1 METANANSNRRYA
14 VFLSYR
20 HADNK
25 EQGRQWAT
33 WLHQVLEGY
42 EIPADLI
49 GTKNNKGAT
58 IPASLYPVFRDEEE
72 LPADA
77 DLTRNIQQALER
89 SGLLVVICSPRA
101 AESRFVAEEIRYFKK
116 LGNSDRILAL
126 MIDGEP
132 NVSDD
137 AGKQKS
143 GIPSA
148 AECLPEPLRYGV
160 AAENGTIDWSRRTE
174 PIAADARPGGQPE
187 QGWTTAAAYREALL
201 KNGRMDERE
210 VAQEIREYDERLELA
225 KLKVIAGALG
235 VPLGILTARDKA
247 MQLQKA
253 KQRARALRRWL
264 AAVAI
269 LGLLAVAGGVYAW
282 RQKQTA
288 QVAQSL
294 AENEKSRAQL
304 AQEQAEKEKS
314 RAEEALLK
322 TRAAL
327 SQSDFLA
334 ATRSLEAGRV
344 SDALAQLARSLS
356 FNPRNEASLFRLTTL
371 LTYRNFAAPL
381 LYLKAEGEVQSAQLP
396 PDPDVSET
404 AKSILGK
411 NAPTWDAEKQA
422 PPMHPMFKDDPDSV
436 RLFSLS
442 PDERRLFVFSDYHLA
457 QVWDARTGAAIK
469 PPFKYGER
477 GDSSTTFLS
486 PDGTRAVNVGGA
498 MIRLWDTQSGKPV
511 EVLEETSNGASNQ
524 ADTTAEFSS
533 DSKLLATTQGE
544 SLSLWD
550 AQSGNQ
556 LKGPLAHEG
565 TISLIR
571 FGPDGTRIAATVGSA
586 VHLWETRTGKQ
597 AGAALIHNAQVMAL
611 RFSRDGRLI
620 ATAAHDNSV
629 RIWNAQS
636 GTPVTAALMQASEN
650 SDMLEFA
657 ADGKQLL
664 VASAKAFSVWDVPG
678 GKQLLAPLNQPATI
692 SSARFDERGERVVTA
707 SSDRTARIW
716 NAKTGAATFEP
727 IVHPAE
733 VQWAGFGND
742 GGTLVTLLSD
752 VTGRLWDV
760 RPGAASPTRLKNG
773 NAVRSAQFTKDGQQ
787 IMAVSQEPMGNAW
800 AHVWTAATGK
810 LRENPTSYDFTGEL
824 PELPEFS
831 PDGTRLVTRSEKGAQ
846 LWDVASG
853 RRLGGPLAHDT
864 FVMSAHFSAD
874 GTRVVTASQD
884 KTAKIWNAETGEL
897 IGKPFAHE
905 DKLMW
910 ASFSPDGKRIAT
922 SAEDKR
928 IRIWDAASGALITE
942 WEYVTYIGSGEFSP
956 DGRHLLTWTLDDVT
970 ARIWDVEHGE
980 AVGAPLRHT
989 ANIASARFSPDGS
1002 KIATASEDRTAR
1014 LWDATTGKPLTDP
1027 LEHPAQ
1033 VTSVGFS
1040 PDGRQIVTVCA
1051 DKAIRIWD
1059 VESGKLIADPFQSSD
1074 AQSAQFS
1081 SDGKRLLIVAQQAG
1095 VYVWDLLP
1103 RNKTAPGWLLTLAE
1117 TLAGQHLDDNG
1128 VFQII
1133 KADPSQTRKEIDA
1146 QIEKESDEDWAAWG
1160 RWWLGDRRTRKIS
1173 PFSQITVAEQK

>member
-1 METANANSNRRYA
+1 MATATGNSNRRYA

-49 GTKNNKGAT
+49 GMKNNKGDT

-101 AESRFVAEEIRYFKK
+101 AESRFVAEEIRYFKE

-201 KNGRMDERE
+201 KNGRTDEHE
-210 VAQEIREYDERLELA
+210 VAQKIREYDERLDLA

-264 AAVAI
+264 TVVVI
-269 LGLLAVAGGVYAW
+269 LGLLAVAGGAYAW

-294 AENEKSRAQL
+294 
-304 AQEQAEKEKS
+304 AEKEKS

-327 SQSDFLA
+327 SQSDFLQ

-371 LTYRNFAAPL
+371 LTYRDFAAPL
-381 LYLKAEGEVQSAQLP
+381 QYLKSEGQVQSAQLP
-396 PDPDVSET
+396 PNPEVSES

-422 PPMHPMFKDDPDSV
+422 PPMHPMFKNDPDSV
-436 RLFSLS
+436 RTFNLS
-442 PDERRLFVFSDYHLA
+442 PDEGRLFIFSEYQIA
-457 QVWDARTGAAIK
+457 QAWDAHTGAAIK
-469 PPFKYGER
+469 PPFKYGDR
-477 GDSSTTFLS
+477 GDGTTAFLS
-486 PDGTRAVNVGGA
+486 PDGTRAVNSGGA
-498 MIRLWDTQSGKPV
+498 VARLWDTQSGKPV
-511 EVLEETSNGASNQ
+511 AVLAEPSNETN
-524 ADTTAEFSS
+524 TAEFSS

-550 AQSGNQ
+550 AQSGKL
-556 LKGPLAHEG
+556 LKGPLAQEE
-565 TISLIR
+565 TASLIR
-571 FGPDGTRIAATVGSA
+571 FSPDGTRIAATVRST
-586 VHLWETRTGKQ
+586 VHLWETRTGQ
-597 AGAALIHNAQVMAL
+597 SVGAPLTHNSDVVAL
-611 RFSRDGRLI
+611 RFSPDGRFI
-620 ATAAHDNSV
+620 ATAAGDNSV
-629 RIWNAQS
+629 RIWNAQTGS
-636 GTPVTAALMQASEN
+636 PVTPPLPQSSQN

-657 ADGKQLL
+657 ADGKRLL
-664 VASAKAFSVWDVPG
+664 VASAKAFGIWDVSAA
-678 GKQLLAPLNQPATI
+678 KQLLAPLKQTAPI
-692 SSARFDERGERVVTA
+692 SSARLDERGERVVTA

-716 NAKTGAATFEP
+716 NAKTGATIFEP

-733 VQWAGFGND
+733 VRWAGFGPD
-742 GGTLVTLLSD
+742 GRTLVTLLAD
-752 VTGRLWDV
+752 VTGRVWDV
-760 RPGAASPTRLKNG
+760 RPGAALPTLLKG
-773 NAVRSAQFTKDGQQ
+773 EDAVTAAQFNRDGSEV
-787 IMAVSQEPMGNAW
+787 MAVTQKSTGVTAVQ
-800 AHVWTAATGK
+800 VWTAATGK
-810 LRENPTSYDFTGEL
+810 IRIAPRSYESTD
-824 PELPEFS
+824 PPEFS
-831 PDGTRLVTRSEKGAQ
+831 PDGARLVTRSEKSAQ

-853 RRLGGPLAHDT
+853 RPLGAPLAHDT
-864 FVMSAHFSAD
+864 FVMSARFSAD

-884 KTAKIWNAETGEL
+884 KTAKIWNAETGEP
-897 IGKPFAHE
+897 IGKPFVHE

-910 ASFSPDGKRIAT
+910 ASFSPDAKRIAT
-922 SAEDKR
+922 SAEDKK
-928 IRIWDAASGALITE
+928 IRIWDAASGAMIAE
-942 WEYVTYIGSGEFSP
+942 WEYVTYIASGEFSP
-956 DGRHLLTWTLDDVT
+956 NGRHLLTWTMDDVT
-970 ARIWDVEHGE
+970 GRIWDVEKGE
-980 AVGAPLRHT
+980 AVGAPLLHT
-989 ANIASARFSPDGS
+989 EQVVSARFSPDGS
-1002 KIATASEDRTAR
+1002 RIATASNDRTAR
-1014 LWDATTGKPLTDP
+1014 LWDAVTGKPLTDP
-1027 LEHPAQ
+1027 LPHPAE
-1033 VTSVGFS
+1033 VTFVSFS
-1040 PDGRQIVTVCA
+1040 PDGRQIVTGCL

-1059 VESGKLIADPFQSSD
+1059 VESGKLIADPFQSGD
-1074 AQSAQFS
+1074 THSAQFS
-1081 SDGKRLLIVAQQAG
+1081 SDGKRLLVVAQEAG

-1117 TLAGQHLDDNG
+1117 TLAGQRLDDNG

-1133 KADPSQTRKEIDA
+1133 KSDPAQTRKEIEA
-1146 QIEKESDEDWAAWG
+1146 QIEKESDEEWRAWG
-1160 RWWLGDRRTRKIS
+1160 RWWLGDRGTRTIS

>member
-49 GTKNNKGAT
+49 GTKNNKGDT

-101 AESRFVAEEIRYFKK
+101 AESRFVAEEIRYFKE

-174 PIAADARPGGQPE
+174 PIAADARPGGQPD

-201 KNGRMDERE
+201 KNGKMDEHE
-210 VAQEIREYDERLELA
+210 VAQRIREYDERLELA

-253 KQRARALRRWL
+253 KQRARSLRRWL
-264 AAVAI
+264 TVVVI

-288 QVAQSL
+288 QAAQSL
-294 AENEKSRAQL
+294 
-304 AQEQAEKEKS
+304 AEKEKS

-327 SQSDFLA
+327 SQSDFLQ

-371 LTYRNFAAPL
+371 LTYRDFAAPL
-381 LYLKAEGEVQSAQLP
+381 QYLKAEGQVQSAQLP
-396 PDPDVSET
+396 PNPDVSEN

-436 RLFSLS
+436 RVFSLS
-442 PDERRLFVFSDYHLA
+442 PDERRLSVFSDYHIA
-457 QVWDARTGAAIK
+457 QVWDAWTGAAIK
-469 PPFKYGER
+469 PPFKYGDR
-477 GDSSTTFLS
+477 GDGSTTFLS
-486 PDGTRAVNVGGA
+486 PDGTRAVSVGGA
-498 MIRLWDTQSGKPV
+498 VMRLWDTQSGKPV
-511 EVLEETSNGASNQ
+511 AVLAETNNET
-524 ADTTAEFSS
+524 DTAEFSS
-533 DSKLLATTQGE
+533 DSKLLATAQGE

-550 AQSGNQ
+550 TQSGKL
-556 LKGPLAHEG
+556 LKGPLAQEG

-571 FGPDGTRIAATVGSA
+571 LSPDGTRIAATVRSA
-586 VHLWETRTGKQ
+586 VHLWETRTGKS
-597 AGAALIHNAQVMAL
+597 AGAPLIHNADVVAL
-611 RFSRDGRLI
+611 RFSPDGRLI
-620 ATAAHDNSV
+620 ATAARDNSV
-629 RIWNAQS
+629 RVWDAKNGS
-636 GTPVTAALMQASEN
+636 PVTAPLAQSAES

-657 ADGKQLL
+657 ADGKRLL
-664 VASAKAFSVWDVPG
+664 VASAKAFSIWDIPG
-678 GKQLLAPLNQPATI
+678 GKQLLPPLKQTTTI
-692 SSARFDERGERVVTA
+692 SSARFDESGKRVVTA

-716 NAKTGAATFEP
+716 NAKTGATAFEP

-733 VQWAGFGND
+733 VRWAGFGND
-742 GGTLVTLLSD
+742 ARTLVTLLAD
-752 VTGRLWDV
+752 VTGRVWDV
-760 RPGAASPTRLKNG
+760 RPGAGLPTLLKGKNG
-773 NAVRSAQFTKDGQQ
+773 VMAAQFSQDGNE
-787 IMAVSQEPMGNAW
+787 IMAVAQKPTGETTVQ
-800 AHVWTAATGK
+800 VWTATTGK
-810 LRENPTSYDFTGEL
+810 LRIGPGNYESTQG
-824 PELPEFS
+824 LPEFS
-831 PDGTRLVTRSEKGAQ
+831 PDGARLVTRSEKSAQ

-853 RRLGGPLAHDT
+853 QRLGPPLGHET

-874 GTRVVTASQD
+874 GTRMVTASQD
-884 KTAKIWNAETGEL
+884 KTAKIWNAENGEL
-897 IGKPFAHE
+897 IGKPFEHE

-910 ASFSPDGKRIAT
+910 ASFSPDAKRIAT

-928 IRIWDAASGALITE
+928 IRIWDAASGALVSE
-942 WEYVTYIGSGEFSP
+942 WEYVTYIASGEFSP
-956 DGRHLLTWTLDDVT
+956 NGRHLLTWTMDDVT
-970 ARIWDVEHGE
+970 ARIWDVEHGA
-980 AVGAPLRHT
+980 AVCAPLLHT
-989 ANIASARFSPDGS
+989 AQVLSAHFSPDGS
-1002 KIATASEDRTAR
+1002 KIATASEDHSAR
-1014 LWDATTGKPLTDP
+1014 LWDAATGKPLTDP

-1033 VTSVGFS
+1033 VTSVSFS

-1051 DKAIRIWD
+1051 NKAIRIWD
-1059 VESGKLIADPFQSSD
+1059 VETGKLIADDFPGVD
-1074 AQSAQFS
+1074 TQSAQFS
-1081 SDGKRLLIVAQQAG
+1081 SDGKRLLIATQQAG
-1095 VYVWDLLP
+1095 VDVWDLLP

-1117 TLAGQHLDDNG
+1117 TLAGMRLDDNG

-1133 KADPSQTRKEIDA
+1133 KSDPSQTRKEVEA
-1146 QIEKESDEDWAAWG
+1146 QIEKESDEEWSAWG
-1160 RWWLGDRRTRKIS
+1160 RWWLGDRQTRKIS

>member
-1 METANANSNRRYA
+1 MEKETPGTNSNRHYA
-14 VFLSYR
+14 VFVSYR

-33 WLHQVLEGY
+33 WLHQALEGY
-42 EIPADLI
+42 EIPGDLI
-49 GTKNNKGAT
+49 GTKNNKGDT

-101 AESRFVAEEIRYFKK
+101 AESRFVAEEIRYFKE

-137 AGKQKS
+137 SGKQKS

-174 PIAADARPGGQPE
+174 PIAADARPDGQPA

-201 KNGRMDERE
+201 KNGKMDEPE
-210 VAQEIREYDERLELA
+210 VGQRVRDYEQRLELA
-225 KLKVIAGALG
+225 KLKVVAGALG

-269 LGLLAVAGGVYAW
+269 LALLAVAGGVYAW
-282 RQKQTA
+282 RQKQNA
-288 QVAQSL
+288 QIAQSH
-294 AENEKSRAQL
+294 AETEKSRAQA

-334 ATRSLEAGRV
+334 ATRSLEGGRV

-371 LTYRNFAAPL
+371 LAYRDFAAPL
-381 LYLKAEGEVQSAQLP
+381 HYLKMEGQVQSAQLP
-396 PDPDVSET
+396 PNPDISES

-411 NAPTWDAEKQA
+411 NAPTWDAEKV
-422 PPMHPMFKDDPDSV
+422 PPQLHPMFKDDPDTVLS
-436 RLFSLS
+436 FSLS
-442 PDERRLFVFSDYHLA
+442 PDERRLFVLSDYHLA
-457 QVWDARTGAAIK
+457 QVWDARTGGAIK
-469 PPFKYGER
+469 PPFKYGDR
-477 GDSSTTFLS
+477 GEGITTVLS
-486 PDGTRAVNVGGA
+486 PDGKRAVNVDGA
-498 MIRLWDTQSGKPV
+498 VMRLWDTESGKPV
-511 EVLEETSNGASNQ
+511 AELAENAAET
-524 ADTTAEFSS
+524 DKAEFSS
-533 DSKLLATTQGE
+533 DSKLLVTAQGE

-550 AQSGNQ
+550 GQRGTL
-556 LKGPLAHEG
+556 LKGPFRNDG

-571 FGPDGTRIAATVGSA
+571 FSPDGFRVASVTGSA
-586 VHLWETRTGKQ
+586 VHLWDPRTGKS
-597 AGAALIHNAQVMAL
+597 AGAPLAHNADVVGL
-611 RFSRDGRLI
+611 RFSPDGQLI
-620 ATAAHDNSV
+620 ATAARDNSV
-629 RIWNAQS
+629 RIWNAQTS
-636 GTPVTAALMQASEN
+636 TPVTAALTQSAEN
-650 SDMLEFA
+650 SDMLAFA

-664 VASAKAFSVWDVPG
+664 VASPKAFSVWDVPS
-678 GKQLLAPLNQPATI
+678 GKPLLAPLNQTATI
-692 SSARFDERGERVVTA
+692 SSARFDECGERIVTA
-707 SSDRTARIW
+707 LNDRTARIW

-733 VQWAGFGND
+733 VRWAGFGN
-742 GGTLVTLLSD
+742 GGTLVTLLAD
-752 VTGRLWDV
+752 VTGRVWDV
-760 RPGAASPTRLKNG
+760 RPGAAAPTRLKG
-773 NAVRSAQFTKDGQQ
+773 EDAMMAAQFSHDGND
-787 IMAVSQEPMGNAW
+787 IIAVTQKPMGPA
-800 AHVWTAATGK
+800 AVQVWSAATGK
-810 LRENPTSYDFTGEL
+810 LRIAPRNFESPDGL
-824 PELPEFS
+824 PEIS
-831 PDGTRLVTRSEKGAQ
+831 PDGTRLVTRSEKSAQ
-846 LWDVASG
+846 LWDLASG
-853 RRLGGPLAHDT
+853 RKVGGPLAHNT
-864 FVMSAHFSAD
+864 FVMSARFSSD

-884 KTAKIWNAETGEL
+884 KTAKIWNAENGEL
-897 IGKPFAHE
+897 IGKPFVHD

-910 ASFSPDGKRIAT
+910 AAFSPDGKRIAT

-928 IRIWDAASGALITE
+928 IRIWDAASGALVSE
-942 WEYVTYIGSGEFSP
+942 WEYVTYIASGEFSP
-956 DGRHLLTWTLDDVT
+956 DGRHLLTWTMDDVT
-970 ARIWDVEHGE
+970 ARIWDVEHGQP
-980 AVGAPLRHT
+980 VGAPLQHSEQV
-989 ANIASARFSPDGS
+989 ISAHFSPDGS
-1002 KIATASEDRTAR
+1002 KIATASGDRTAR
-1014 LWDATTGKPLTDP
+1014 LWDAVTGKPLTDP
-1027 LEHPAQ
+1027 LKHPGD
-1033 VTSVGFS
+1033 VTFVAFS
-1040 PDGRQIVTVCA
+1040 PNGRQIVTLCV

-1059 VESGKLIADPFQSSD
+1059 VETGKLIADPFQSSD

-1117 TLAGQHLDDNG
+1117 TLAGQRLDDNS

-1133 KADPSQTRKEIDA
+1133 KADPSEARREIEA
-1146 QIEKESDEDWAAWG
+1146 QIPNETDEDWAAWG
-1160 RWWLGDRRTRKIS
+1160 RWWLGDRETRKIS
-1173 PFSQITVAEQK
+1173 PFSQITIAEQK

>member
-1 METANANSNRRYA
+1 MATANANSNRRYA

-49 GTKNNKGAT
+49 GAKNNKGDT

-101 AESRFVAEEIRYFKK
+101 AESRFVGEEIRYFKE
-116 LGNSDRILAL
+116 LGNSERILAL

-132 NVSDD
+132 NASDD
-137 AGKQKS
+137 IGKQKS

-160 AAENGTIDWSRRTE
+160 VAENGTIDWSRRTE

-201 KNGRMDERE
+201 KNGKIDERE
-210 VAQEIREYDERLELA
+210 VAQKIREYDERLELA

-294 AENEKSRAQL
+294 AEKEKSRAQL
-304 AQEQAEKEKS
+304 AREQAEKEKS

-371 LTYRNFAAPL
+371 LTYRDFAAPL
-381 LYLKAEGEVQSAQLP
+381 QYLKVEGQVQSAELP
-396 PDPDVSET
+396 PDPEVSES
-404 AKSILGK
+404 AQSILGK

-436 RLFSLS
+436 RVFSLS
-442 PDERRLFVFSDYHLA
+442 PDERRLFIFSDYHLA
-457 QVWDARTGAAIK
+457 QVWDARTGATIK
-469 PPFKYGER
+469 PPFKYGDR
-477 GDSSTTFLS
+477 GDSTNTFLS
-486 PDGTRAVNVGGA
+486 PDGTRAVSVGGA
-498 MIRLWDTQSGKPV
+498 VMRLWDTQSGKPV
-511 EVLEETSNGASNQ
+511 AVLAETSNET
-524 ADTTAEFSS
+524 DTAEFSS
-533 DSKLLATTQGE
+533 DSRLLATTHGE

-550 AQSGNQ
+550 AQSGKL
-556 LKGPLAHEG
+556 LKGPLAQEG

-571 FGPDGTRIAATVGSA
+571 FSPDGTRIAATVGSA
-586 VHLWETRTGKQ
+586 VYLWDARTGKP
-597 AGAALIHNAQVMAL
+597 AGAPLTQNADVMAL
-611 RFSRDGRLI
+611 RFSPDGRFI
-620 ATAAHDNSV
+620 GTAARDNSV
-629 RIWNAQS
+629 RIWNVQN
-636 GTPVTAALMQASEN
+636 GTPVTAALTQSTEN

-657 ADGKQLL
+657 ADGKRLL
-664 VASAKAFSVWDVPG
+664 IASAKAFSVWDVPG
-678 GKQLLAPLNQPATI
+678 GKQLLAPLNQAATI
-692 SSARFDERGERVVTA
+692 SSARFDERGERIVTA

-716 NAKTGAATFEP
+716 NAKTGATTVQP

-752 VTGRLWDV
+752 VTGRVWDV
-760 RPGAASPTRLKNG
+760 RPGAALPTRLKG
-773 NAVRSAQFTKDGQQ
+773 DDAIMAAQFSRDGNE
-787 IMAVSQEPMGNAW
+787 IMAVTQKPMDETAVQ
-800 AHVWTAATGK
+800 VWTAATGK
-810 LRENPTSYDFTGEL
+810 LRIAPRNYESTQG
-824 PELPEFS
+824 LPEFS
-831 PDGTRLVTRSEKGAQ
+831 PDGARLVTRSEKSAQ

-853 RRLGGPLAHDT
+853 RQLGAPLAHET

-884 KTAKIWNAETGEL
+884 KTAKIWNAENGEL
-897 IGKPFAHE
+897 IRKPFAHE

-928 IRIWDAASGALITE
+928 IRIWDAASGALISE

-970 ARIWDVEHGE
+970 ARVWDVEHGE
-980 AVGAPLRHT
+980 AAGPPLKHT

-1002 KIATASEDRTAR
+1002 KIATASEDSTAR
-1014 LWDATTGKPLTDP
+1014 LWDAVTGKPLTDP

-1040 PDGRQIVTVCA
+1040 PDGRQIVTVCT

-1059 VESGKLIADPFQSSD
+1059 VETGKLIADPFQSGD
-1074 AQSAQFS
+1074 TQSAQFS

-1095 VYVWDLLP
+1095 IYVWDFLP
-1103 RNKTAPGWLLTLAE
+1103 RNKAAPSWLLTLAE
-1117 TLAGQHLDDNG
+1117 TVAGQRLDDNG

-1133 KADPSQTRKEIDA
+1133 KSDPSQTRKEIEA

-1160 RWWLGDRRTRKIS
+1160 RWWLGDRGARKIS

>member
-49 GTKNNKGAT
+49 GTKNNKGDT

-101 AESRFVAEEIRYFKK
+101 AESRFVAEEIRYFKE

-201 KNGRMDERE
+201 KNGKMDERE
-210 VAQEIREYDERLELA
+210 VVQKIREYDERLELA

-264 AAVAI
+264 AAVAM

-288 QVAQSL
+288 QAAQSL
-294 AENEKSRAQL
+294 
-304 AQEQAEKEKS
+304 AEKEKS

-327 SQSDFLA
+327 SQSDFLQ

-356 FNPRNEASLFRLTTL
+356 FNPRNEAPLFRLTTL

-381 LYLKAEGEVQSAQLP
+381 QYLKAEGQVQSAQLP
-396 PDPDVSET
+396 PNPDVSES

-436 RLFSLS
+436 RLFGLS
-442 PDERRLFVFSDYHLA
+442 PDERRLSVFSDYHLA

-469 PPFKYGER
+469 PPFKHGDR
-477 GDSSTTFLS
+477 GDGSTAFLS
-486 PDGTRAVNVGGA
+486 PDGTRAVSVGGA
-498 MIRLWDTQSGKPV
+498 VLRLWDTQTGKPV
-511 EVLEETSNGASNQ
+511 AVLAETSNET
-524 ADTTAEFSS
+524 DTAEFSS

-550 AQSGNQ
+550 AQTGKVLN
-556 LKGPLAHEG
+556 GPLEQEG

-571 FGPDGTRIAATVGSA
+571 FSPDGTRIAVTVRSG
-586 VHLWETRTGKQ
+586 VQLWDTASGKS
-597 AGAALIHNAQVMAL
+597 AGAPLTHNADVVAL
-611 RFSRDGRLI
+611 RFSPDGRFI
-620 ATAAHDNSV
+620 ATAARDNSV
-629 RIWNAQS
+629 RIWNAQT
-636 GTPVTAALMQASEN
+636 GNPVNAALTQSAEN

-657 ADGKQLL
+657 ADGKRLL

-678 GKQLLAPLNQPATI
+678 GKQLLASLNQTAAI
-692 SSARFDERGERVVTA
+692 SSARFDERGERIVTA

-716 NAKTGAATFEP
+716 NAKTGATTFEP

-733 VQWAGFGND
+733 VRWAGFGND
-742 GGTLVTLLSD
+742 GRTLVTLLAD
-752 VTGRLWDV
+752 VTGRVWDV
-760 RPGAASPTRLKNG
+760 RAGAALPTRLKG
-773 NAVRSAQFTKDGQQ
+773 EDAIMAAQFSQDGNE
-787 IMAVSQEPMGNAW
+787 IMAVTQKPMGETAVQ
-800 AHVWTAATGK
+800 VWTATTGK
-810 LRENPTSYDFTGEL
+810 LRIAPRNYESPQGI
-824 PELPEFS
+824 PEFS
-831 PDGTRLVTRSEKGAQ
+831 PDGARLVTRSEKSAQ

-853 RRLGGPLAHDT
+853 RPLGAPLAHDT
-864 FVMSAHFSAD
+864 FVMSARFSAD

-884 KTAKIWNAETGEL
+884 KTAKIWNAENGEL

-910 ASFSPDGKRIAT
+910 ASFSPDAKRIAT
-922 SAEDKR
+922 SAEDKK
-928 IRIWDAASGALITE
+928 IRIWDAASGALVSE
-942 WEYVTYIGSGEFSP
+942 WEYVTYIASGEFSP
-956 DGRHLLTWTLDDVT
+956 DGRHLLTWTMDDLT

-980 AVGAPLRHT
+980 AVGAPLQHT
-989 ANIASARFSPDGS
+989 AQVLSARFSPDGS

-1014 LWDATTGKPLTDP
+1014 LWDAVTGKPLTDP
-1027 LEHPAQ
+1027 LGHPAE

-1059 VESGKLIADPFQSSD
+1059 VETGKLIADPFPSGD
-1074 AQSAQFS
+1074 TQSAQFS
-1081 SDGKRLLIVAQQAG
+1081 SDGKRLLIVAQEA

-1103 RNKTAPGWLLTLAE
+1103 KNKTAPGWLLTLAE
-1117 TLAGQHLDDNG
+1117 TLAGQRLDDNG

-1133 KADPSQTRKEIDA
+1133 KSDPSQTRKEIEA
-1146 QIEKESDEDWAAWG
+1146 QIEKESDEEWNAWG
-1160 RWWLGDRRTRKIS
+1160 RWWLGDRGTRKTS

>member
-49 GTKNNKGAT
+49 GTKNNKGDT

-101 AESRFVAEEIRYFKK
+101 AESRFVTEEIRYFKE

-201 KNGRMDERE
+201 KNGRTDEPE
-210 VAQEIREYDERLELA
+210 VAQRIREYDERLELA

-247 MQLQKA
+247 MQLAKA

-264 AAVAI
+264 TVVVI
-269 LGLLAVAGGVYAW
+269 LGLLSVAGGVYAW

-294 AENEKSRAQL
+294 AEKEKSRAQL

-327 SQSDFLA
+327 SQSDFLQ

-381 LYLKAEGEVQSAQLP
+381 QYLKAEGQVQSAQLP
-396 PDPDVSET
+396 PNPDVSES

-442 PDERRLFVFSDYHLA
+442 PDERRLSVFSDYHIA
-457 QVWDARTGAAIK
+457 QVWDARTGTAIK
-469 PPFKYGER
+469 PPFKYGDR

-486 PDGTRAVNVGGA
+486 PDGTRAVSVGGA
-498 MIRLWDTQSGKPV
+498 VMRLWDTQSGKPV
-511 EVLEETSNGASNQ
+511 AVLAETSSET
-524 ADTTAEFSS
+524 DTAEFSS
-533 DSKLLATTQGE
+533 DSKLLATAQGE

-550 AQSGNQ
+550 AQSGKLLQ
-556 LKGPLAHEG
+556 GPLAEEG

-571 FGPDGTRIAATVGSA
+571 LSPDGTRIAAIVRSA
-586 VHLWETRTGKQ
+586 VHLWETRTGKS
-597 AGAALIHNAQVMAL
+597 AGALLTHNADVVAL
-611 RFSRDGRLI
+611 RFSPDGRLI
-620 ATAAHDNSV
+620 ATAARDNSV
-629 RIWNAQS
+629 RVWDAKNGS
-636 GTPVTAALMQASEN
+636 PVTAPLPQSAEN

-657 ADGKQLL
+657 ADGKRLL
-664 VASAKAFSVWDVPG
+664 VASTKAFSVWDVPG
-678 GKQLLAPLNQPATI
+678 GKQLLAPLKQTATI
-692 SSARFDERGERVVTA
+692 SSARFDERGERIVTA

-716 NAKTGAATFEP
+716 NAKTGATTFEP

-742 GGTLVTLLSD
+742 GGTLVTLLAD
-752 VTGRLWDV
+752 VTGRVWDV
-760 RPGAASPTRLKNG
+760 RAGAALPTRLKG
-773 NAVRSAQFTKDGQQ
+773 EDAVMAAQFSRDGSE
-787 IMAVSQEPMGNAW
+787 IMGVTQKPIGETAVQ
-800 AHVWTAATGK
+800 VWTAATGK
-810 LRENPTSYDFTGEL
+810 LRIAPRNYESPQG
-824 PELPEFS
+824 LPEFS
-831 PDGTRLVTRSEKGAQ
+831 PDGTRLVTRSEKSAQ

-853 RRLGGPLAHDT
+853 RRLGAPLAHDT
-864 FVMSAHFSAD
+864 FVMSAHFSTD

-884 KTAKIWNAETGEL
+884 KTAKIWNAENGEL

-928 IRIWDAASGALITE
+928 IRIWDATSGALITE
-942 WEYVTYIGSGEFSP
+942 WEYLTYIGSGEFSP
-956 DGRHLLTWTLDDVT
+956 NGRHLLTWTLDDVT

-980 AVGAPLRHT
+980 AVGAPLHHT
-989 ANIASARFSPDGS
+989 ANIASAQFSPDGS

-1014 LWDATTGKPLTDP
+1014 LWDAATGKPLTDS

-1033 VTSVGFS
+1033 VTSVAFS

-1059 VESGKLIADPFQSSD
+1059 VETGKLIADPFQSSD
-1074 AQSAQFS
+1074 TQSAQFS

-1103 RNKTAPGWLLTLAE
+1103 RNKTTPGWLLTLAE
-1117 TLAGQHLDDNG
+1117 MLAGQRLDDNG

-1133 KADPSQTRKEIDA
+1133 KSDPSQTRKEIEA

-1160 RWWLGDRRTRKIS
+1160 RWWLGDRGARKIS

>member
-1 METANANSNRRYA
+1 MATATGNSNRHYA

-49 GTKNNKGAT
+49 GTKNNKGDT

-101 AESRFVAEEIRYFKK
+101 AESRFVADEIRYFKE

-148 AECLPEPLRYGV
+148 AECLPEPLRFGV
-160 AAENGTIDWSRRTE
+160 AAENRTIDWSRRTE

-201 KNGRMDERE
+201 KNGKMDEQE
-210 VAQEIREYDERLELA
+210 VAQKIREYDERLELA

-264 AAVAI
+264 TVVVI

-288 QVAQSL
+288 QVAQKL
-294 AENEKSRAQL
+294 AET
-304 AQEQAEKEKS
+304 EKS

-344 SDALAQLARSLS
+344 SDALAQLAHSLS

-371 LTYRNFAAPL
+371 LTYRDFAAPL
-381 LYLKAEGEVQSAQLP
+381 QYLKAEGRVQSAQLP
-396 PDPDVSET
+396 PNPDVSES

-411 NAPTWDAEKQA
+411 NAPTWEAEKQA

-436 RLFSLS
+436 RLFGLS
-442 PDERRLFVFSDYHLA
+442 PDERRLSIFSDYHLA

-469 PPFKYGER
+469 PPFKYGDR
-477 GDSSTTFLS
+477 GDSTTTFLS
-486 PDGTRAVNVGGA
+486 PDGTRALSVDGA
-498 MIRLWDTQSGKPV
+498 VMRLWDTQSGKPV
-511 EVLEETSNGASNQ
+511 AVLAETSNET
-524 ADTTAEFSS
+524 DTAEFSS
-533 DSKLLATTQGE
+533 DGKLLATAQGE

-550 AQSGNQ
+550 AQTGKL
-556 LKGPLAHEG
+556 LKGPLAEEG
-565 TISLIR
+565 PISLIR
-571 FGPDGTRIAATVGSA
+571 FSPDSTRIAATVLSA
-586 VHLWETRTGKQ
+586 VHLWDARTGKS
-597 AGAALIHNAQVMAL
+597 AGAPLTHNADVVAL
-611 RFSRDGRLI
+611 RFSPDGRLI
-620 ATAAHDNSV
+620 ATAARDNSV
-629 RIWNAQS
+629 RVWDAQT
-636 GTPVTAALMQASEN
+636 GNPVSAPLTQSSEN
-650 SDMLEFA
+650 SDMLAFA
-657 ADGKQLL
+657 ADGKRLL
-664 VASAKAFSVWDVPG
+664 VASAKAFSIWDVSG
-678 GKQLLAPLNQPATI
+678 GKPLLAPANQTATI
-692 SSARFDERGERVVTA
+692 SSARLDERGERVVTA

-716 NAKTGAATFEP
+716 NAKTGATIFEP

-733 VQWAGFGND
+733 VRWAGFGPD
-742 GGTLVTLLSD
+742 GGTLVTLLAD
-752 VTGRLWDV
+752 VTGRVWDI
-760 RPGAASPTRLKNG
+760 RPGAARPTRLKG
-773 NAVRSAQFTKDGQQ
+773 EDAVTAAQFNRDGSEV
-787 IMAVSQEPMGNAW
+787 MAVTQKSTGVTPVQ
-800 AHVWTAATGK
+800 VWTTATGK
-810 LRENPTSYDFTGEL
+810 LRIAPRNYESTDP
-824 PELPEFS
+824 PEFS
-831 PDGTRLVTRSEKGAQ
+831 PDGARLVTRSEKSAQ

-853 RRLGGPLAHDT
+853 RPLGAPLAHDT
-864 FVMSAHFSAD
+864 FVMSARFNAD

-884 KTAKIWNAETGEL
+884 KTAKIWNAENGEL

-922 SAEDKR
+922 SAEDKK
-928 IRIWDAASGALITE
+928 IRIWDAAGGALVSE
-942 WEYVTYIGSGEFSP
+942 WEYVTYIASGEFSP
-956 DGRHLLTWTLDDVT
+956 DGRRLLTWTMDDVT
-970 ARIWDVEHGE
+970 ARIWDVEKGE
-980 AVGAPLRHT
+980 AVGAPLLH
-989 ANIASARFSPDGS
+989 AESVVAAHFSPDGS
-1002 KIATASEDRTAR
+1002 RIATASNDRTAR
-1014 LWDATTGKPLTDP
+1014 LWDAVTGKPLTDP
-1027 LEHPAQ
+1027 LGHPAE
-1033 VTSVGFS
+1033 VTFVSFS
-1040 PDGRQIVTVCA
+1040 PDGRQIVTGCL

-1059 VESGKLIADPFQSSD
+1059 VETGKLIADPFQIGD
-1074 AQSAQFS
+1074 TQSAQFS
-1081 SDGKRLLIVAQQAG
+1081 SDGKRLLVVAETG
-1095 VYVWDLLP
+1095 VYVWDILP

-1117 TLAGQHLDDNG
+1117 TLAGQRLDDNG

-1133 KADPSQTRKEIDA
+1133 KSDPAQTRKEIEA
-1146 QIEKESDEDWAAWG
+1146 QIEKESDEEWRAWG
-1160 RWWLGDRRTRKIS
+1160 RWWLGDRGTRKIS
-1173 PFSQITVAEQK
+1173 PFSQITVAE

>member
-1 METANANSNRRYA
+1 METANLNSNRRYA

-49 GTKNNKGAT
+49 GTKNNKGDT

-101 AESRFVAEEIRYFKK
+101 ADSRFVTEEIRYFKE

-126 MIDGEP
+126 MVDGEP

-201 KNGRMDERE
+201 KNGKMDERE
-210 VAQEIREYDERLELA
+210 IAQKIREYEERLELA

-264 AAVAI
+264 AAVAM

-288 QVAQSL
+288 QAAQSL
-294 AENEKSRAQL
+294 AEKEKSRAQL

-327 SQSDFLA
+327 SQSDFLQ

-356 FNPRNEASLFRLTTL
+356 FNPQNEASLFRLTTL

-381 LYLKAEGEVQSAQLP
+381 HYLKAEGQVQSAQLP
-396 PDPDVSET
+396 PDPDVSES

-442 PDERRLFVFSDYHLA
+442 PDERRLFIFSDYHIA

-469 PPFKYGER
+469 PPFKYGDR
-477 GDSSTTFLS
+477 GDSSSTFLS
-486 PDGTRAVNVGGA
+486 PDGMRAVSVGGNV
-498 MIRLWDTQSGKPV
+498 MRLWDTQSGKPV
-511 EVLEETSNGASNQ
+511 AVLAETSNET
-524 ADTTAEFSS
+524 DTAEFSS
-533 DSKLLATTQGE
+533 DSKLLVTARGD

-550 AQSGNQ
+550 AQSGKL
-556 LKGPLAHEG
+556 LKGPLAEEG
-565 TISLIR
+565 PISLIR
-571 FGPDGTRIAATVGSA
+571 LSSDGTRIAATVRSA
-586 VHLWETRTGKQ
+586 VHLWETRTGKS
-597 AGAALIHNAQVMAL
+597 AGTQLIHKTEVVAL
-611 RFSRDGRLI
+611 RFSPDGRFI
-620 ATAAHDNSV
+620 ATAARDDSV
-629 RIWNAQS
+629 LVWDVKNAN
-636 GTPVTAALMQASEN
+636 PVVARLPGEN
-650 SDMLEFA
+650 GDMLEFA
-657 ADGKQLL
+657 VDGKRLL
-664 VASAKAFSVWDVPG
+664 VASAKAFNVFDVPG
-678 GKQLLAPLNQPATI
+678 GKQKLAPSHQIAAI
-692 SSARFDERGERVVTA
+692 SSARFDEPGERIVTG

-716 NAKTGAATFEP
+716 NAKTGAPTFEP

-733 VQWAGFGND
+733 VRWADFGND
-742 GGTLVTLLSD
+742 GQTLVTLLAD
-752 VTGRLWDV
+752 VTGRVWDV
-760 RPGAASPTRLKNG
+760 RPGAALPTRLKG
-773 NAVRSAQFTKDGQQ
+773 ENAMMAAQFNRDGSE
-787 IMAVSQEPMGNAW
+787 IMAVTQKPMSEKTVQVW
-800 AHVWTAATGK
+800 AAATGK
-810 LRENPTSYDFTGEL
+810 LRIAPRNYESTDG
-824 PELPEFS
+824 LPEFS
-831 PDGTRLVTRSEKGAQ
+831 PDGARLVTRSEKSAQ

-853 RRLGGPLAHDT
+853 RRLGAPLAHDT
-864 FVMSAHFSAD
+864 FVMSARFSAD
-874 GTRVVTASQD
+874 GARVVTASQD
-884 KTAKIWNAETGEL
+884 KTAKIWNAENGEL

-928 IRIWDAASGALITE
+928 IRIWDAASGALVSE
-942 WEYVTYIGSGEFSP
+942 WEYVTYIASGEFSP
-956 DGRHLLTWTLDDVT
+956 DGRHLLTWTMDDAT

-989 ANIASARFSPDGS
+989 AQVLSAHFSPDGS

-1014 LWDATTGKPLTDP
+1014 LWDAVTGKPLTDP
-1027 LEHPAQ
+1027 LEHPAE
-1033 VTSVGFS
+1033 VTSVNFS

-1051 DKAIRIWD
+1051 DKTIRIWD
-1059 VESGKLIADPFQSSD
+1059 VETGKLIADDFPGVD
-1074 AQSAQFS
+1074 TQSAQFS
-1081 SDGKRLLIVAQQAG
+1081 SDGKRLLIATQQAG
-1095 VYVWDLLP
+1095 AYVWDLLP
-1103 RNKTAPGWLLTLAE
+1103 RNKSAPGWLLTLAE
-1117 TLAGQHLDDNG
+1117 TLAGQRLDDNG

-1133 KADPSQTRKEIDA
+1133 KSDPSQTRKEIDA
-1146 QIEKESDEDWAAWG
+1146 QIEKESDEDWAAWV
-1160 RWWLGDRRTRKIS
+1160 RWWLGDRATRKIS
-1173 PFSQITVAEQK
+1173 PFSQIAVAEQK

>member
-1 METANANSNRRYA
+1 MATATANSNRHYA

-33 WLHQVLEGY
+33 WLHQALEGY
-42 EIPADLI
+42 EIPGDLI
-49 GTKNNKGAT
+49 GTKNNKGDA
-58 IPASLYPVFRDEEE
+58 IPPSLYPVFRDEEE

-101 AESRFVAEEIRYFKK
+101 AESRFVAEEIRYFKE

-137 AGKQKS
+137 ASKQKS

-148 AECLPEPLRYGV
+148 AECLPEPLRHGV

-174 PIAADARPGGQPE
+174 PIAADARPDGQPE
-187 QGWTTAAAYREALL
+187 QGWTTSAAYREALM
-201 KNGRMDERE
+201 KNGKMDEPE
-210 VAQEIREYDERLELA
+210 VGRKVRDYEQRLELA
-225 KLKVIAGALG
+225 KLKVVAGALG

-269 LGLLAVAGGVYAW
+269 LALLAVAGGVYAW
-282 RQKQTA
+282 RQKQNA
-288 QVAQSL
+288 QIAQSH
-294 AENEKSRAQL
+294 AETEKSRAQA

-334 ATRSLEAGRV
+334 ATRSLEGGRV

-371 LTYRNFAAPL
+371 LAYRDFAAPL
-381 LYLKAEGEVQSAQLP
+381 QYLKLEGQVQSAQVP
-396 PDPDVSET
+396 PDPEVSES

-422 PPMHPMFKDDPDSV
+422 PAMHPMFKDDPDSV
-436 RLFSLS
+436 GAFSLS
-442 PDERRLFVFSDYHLA
+442 PDERRLFIFSDYHLA
-457 QVWDARTGAAIK
+457 QVWDAQTGAAIK
-469 PPFKYGER
+469 PPFKRGDR
-477 GDSSTTFLS
+477 GDSTTTSLS

-498 MIRLWDTQSGKPV
+498 VMRLWDTQSGKPIALLAQTSK
-511 EVLEETSNGASNQ
+511 EPETA
-524 ADTTAEFSS
+524 AEFSS
-533 DSKLLATTQGE
+533 DSKVLATSRGE

-550 AQSGNQ
+550 AQSGKL
-556 LKGPLAHEG
+556 LKGPLAQEG
-565 TISLIR
+565 PISLIQ
-571 FGPDGTRIAATVGSA
+571 FSPDGNSIAVTVRSA
-586 VHLWETRTGKQ
+586 VHLWETRTGQ
-597 AGAALIHNAQVMAL
+597 SAGTPLTHNADVKAV
-611 RFSRDGRLI
+611 RFSPDGRFI
-620 ATAAHDNSV
+620 ATAASDNSV
-629 RIWNAQS
+629 RIWNAQN
-636 GTPVTAALMQASEN
+636 GNPVTAALTQSAEN
-650 SDMLEFA
+650 SDMLDFA
-657 ADGKQLL
+657 ADGKRLL
-664 VASAKAFSVWDVPG
+664 VASAKAFSVLDVPS
-678 GKQLLAPLNQPATI
+678 GKQLLAPFTQTATI
-692 SSARFDERGERVVTA
+692 SSARFDERGECIVTA
-707 SSDRTARIW
+707 LSDRTARIW
-716 NAKTGAATFEP
+716 NAKTGTTVQP

-733 VQWAGFGND
+733 VRWAGFGND
-742 GGTLVTLLSD
+742 GRTLVTLLSD
-752 VTGRLWDV
+752 VTGRVWDV
-760 RPGAASPTRLKNG
+760 RPGAALPTRLKG
-773 NAVRSAQFTKDGQQ
+773 ESAVMAAQFSRDGSE
-787 IMAVSQEPMGNAW
+787 IMAVTQKQMGETA
-800 AHVWTAATGK
+800 AQVWTAATGK
-810 LRENPTSYDFTGEL
+810 LRIAPRTYESTEG
-824 PELPEFS
+824 LPEFS
-831 PDGTRLVTRSEKGAQ
+831 PDGARLVTRSEKSAQ

-853 RRLGGPLAHDT
+853 QRLGPPLAHDT

-884 KTAKIWNAETGEL
+884 KTAKIWNAQTGEL
-897 IGKPFAHE
+897 IGKPFSHE
-905 DKLMW
+905 DKLVW

-928 IRIWDAASGALITE
+928 IRIWDSASGALVSE
-942 WEYVTYIGSGEFSP
+942 WEYVTYIASGEFSP
-956 DGRHLLTWTLDDVT
+956 DGRHLLTWTMDDST

-980 AVGAPLRHT
+980 AAAPPLQHT
-989 ANIASARFSPDGS
+989 AQVLSAHFSPDGS

-1014 LWDATTGKPLTDP
+1014 LWDATAGKPLTDP
-1027 LEHPAQ
+1027 LEHLAE

-1059 VESGKLIADPFQSSD
+1059 VETGKLIADSFQGSD
-1074 AQSAQFS
+1074 TQSAQFS
-1081 SDGKRLLIVAQQAG
+1081 SDGKRLLVVGQEAG
-1095 VYVWDLLP
+1095 VYVWDLVP
-1103 RNKTAPGWLLTLAE
+1103 RKKSAPGWLLTLAE
-1117 TLAGQHLDDNG
+1117 TLAAQRLDDNG

-1133 KADPSQTRKEIDA
+1133 KSDPSQTRKEIDA

-1160 RWWLGDRRTRKIS
+1160 RWWLGDRGTRKIS
-1173 PFSQITVAEQK
+1173 PFSQITIAEQK

>member
-1 METANANSNRRYA
+1 MATTDANSNRRYA

-49 GTKNNKGAT
+49 GTKNNKGDT
-58 IPASLYPVFRDEEE
+58 VPASLYPVFRDEEE

-101 AESRFVAEEIRYFKK
+101 AESRFVAEEVRYFKE

-143 GIPSA
+143 GISTA

-201 KNGRMDERE
+201 KNGKRDERE
-210 VAQEIREYDERLELA
+210 VAQKIREYEERLELA

-264 AAVAI
+264 AAVAM

-288 QVAQSL
+288 QAAQSL
-294 AENEKSRAQL
+294 AEKEKSRAQL

-327 SQSDFLA
+327 SQSDFLQ

-344 SDALAQLARSLS
+344 SDTLAQLARSLS
-356 FNPRNEASLFRLTTL
+356 FNPRNEAALFRLTTL

-381 LYLKAEGEVQSAQLP
+381 QFLKAEGEFQSAQLP
-396 PDPDVSET
+396 PNPDVSES

-411 NAPTWDAEKQA
+411 NAPTWDADKQA
-422 PPMHPMFKDDPDSV
+422 PPMHPMFKNDPDSV
-436 RLFSLS
+436 QLFILS
-442 PDERRLFVFSDYHLA
+442 PDERRLFIFSDYHLA
-457 QVWDARTGAAIK
+457 QVWDVWTGAAIK
-469 PPFKYGER
+469 PPFKNGDR
-477 GDSSTTFLS
+477 GDGSTTLLS
-486 PDGTRAVNVGGA
+486 PDGTRAVDLGGA
-498 MIRLWDTQSGKPV
+498 VMRLWDTQSGKPV
-511 EVLEETSNGASNQ
+511 AVL
-524 ADTTAEFSS
+524 ADTTDETHAAEFSS
-533 DSKLLATTQGE
+533 DSKLLATAQGE

-550 AQSGNQ
+550 AQTGKLLQ
-556 LKGPLAHEG
+556 GPLAQEG
-565 TISLIR
+565 PIGLIR
-571 FGPDGTRIAATVGSA
+571 FCPDGTRIATTTRSA
-586 VHLWETRTGKQ
+586 VHLCETRTGKS
-597 AGAALIHNAQVMAL
+597 AGAPLTHNADVVAL
-611 RFSRDGRLI
+611 RFSPDGQLI
-620 ATAAHDNSV
+620 ATAARDNLV
-629 RIWNAQS
+629 RLWNAQT
-636 GTPVTAALMQASEN
+636 GNPVTAALTQSSEN
-650 SDMLEFA
+650 SDMLEFS
-657 ADGKQLL
+657 ADGKRLL
-664 VASAKAFSVWDVPG
+664 VASAKAFAIWDVPG
-678 GKQLLAPLNQPATI
+678 GKQVLAPVNQTATI

-716 NAKTGAATFEP
+716 NAKTGATIFEP

-733 VQWAGFGND
+733 VRWAGFGPD
-742 GGTLVTLLSD
+742 GRTLVTLLAD
-752 VTGRLWDV
+752 VTGRVWDV
-760 RPGAASPTRLKNG
+760 RPGAALPTRLKG
-773 NAVRSAQFTKDGQQ
+773 EDAVMTAQFSRDGSEVL
-787 IMAVSQEPMGNAW
+787 AVTPKGLGEKTVQ
-800 AHVWTAATGK
+800 VWTAATGK
-810 LRENPTSYDFTGEL
+810 LQIAPRNYESQ
-824 PELPEFS
+824 ELPEFS
-831 PDGTRLVTRSEKGAQ
+831 PDGARLVTRSAKSAQ

-853 RRLGGPLAHDT
+853 RQLGAPLAHDS
-864 FVMSAHFSAD
+864 FVMSARFSAD

-884 KTAKIWNAETGEL
+884 KTAKIWNAENGEL
-897 IGKPFAHE
+897 IGKPFVHE

-922 SAEDKR
+922 SAEDKK
-928 IRIWDAASGALITE
+928 IRIWDAASGALVSE
-942 WEYVTYIGSGEFSP
+942 WEYVTYIASGEFSP
-956 DGRHLLTWTLDDVT
+956 NGRYLLTWTMDDVT
-970 ARIWDVEHGE
+970 ARIWNVENGE
-980 AVGAPLRHT
+980 AVGAPLQHT
-989 ANIASARFSPDGS
+989 AQVLSAQFSPDGS
-1002 KIATASEDRTAR
+1002 RIATASDDRTAR
-1014 LWDATTGKPLTDP
+1014 LWDAITGKPLTDP
-1027 LEHPAQ
+1027 LEHPAE
-1033 VTSVGFS
+1033 VTFVSFS
-1040 PDGRQIVTVCA
+1040 PDGRQIVTGCL

-1074 AQSAQFS
+1074 TQSAQFS
-1081 SDGKRLLIVAQQAG
+1081 SDGKRLLVVAGAS

-1117 TLAGQHLDDNG
+1117 TLAGQRLDDNG

-1133 KADPSQTRKEIDA
+1133 KSDPAQARKEIEA
-1146 QIEKESDEDWAAWG
+1146 QVAKESDEEWSGWG
-1160 RWWLGDRRTRKIS
+1160 RWWLGDRGTRTIL
-1173 PFSQITVAEQK
+1173 PFSQITIAEQK

>member
-1 METANANSNRRYA
+1 METANVNSNRRYA

-49 GTKNNKGAT
+49 GTKNNKGDT

-101 AESRFVAEEIRYFKK
+101 AESRFVTEEIRYFKE

-210 VAQEIREYDERLELA
+210 VAQKIREYEERLELA

-264 AAVAI
+264 TVVVI

-282 RQKQTA
+282 RQKQNA

-294 AENEKSRAQL
+294 AEEEKSRAQL

-356 FNPRNEASLFRLTTL
+356 FNPRNQPSLFRLTTL

-381 LYLKAEGEVQSAQLP
+381 QYLKGEGPVQSAQLP
-396 PDPDVSET
+396 PDPEVSES

-436 RLFSLS
+436 RAFSLS
-442 PDERRLFVFSDYHLA
+442 PDERRLFIFSDYHIA
-457 QVWDARTGAAIK
+457 QVWDAWTGAAIK
-469 PPFKYGER
+469 PPFKYGDR
-477 GDSSTTFLS
+477 GDSTAAFLS
-486 PDGTRAVNVGGA
+486 PDGTRAVSVGGA
-498 MIRLWDTQSGKPV
+498 AMRLWDTQSGKPV
-511 EVLEETSNGASNQ
+511 AVLAETSN
-524 ADTTAEFSS
+524 DTHTAEFSS
-533 DSKLLATTQGE
+533 DSKLLATAQGE

-550 AQSGNQ
+550 AQSGKL
-556 LKGPLAHEG
+556 LKGPLAQEG
-565 TISLIR
+565 TITLIR
-571 FGPDGTRIAATVGSA
+571 FSPDGNRIAATLLSA
-586 VHLWETRTGKQ
+586 VHLWETRTGKP
-597 AGAALIHNAQVMAL
+597 AGAPLIHNAQVMAL
-611 RFSRDGRLI
+611 RFSPDGRLI
-620 ATAAHDNSV
+620 ATAARDNSV
-629 RIWNAQS
+629 RVWDAQN
-636 GTPVTAALMQASEN
+636 GNPVTPPLMQSAEN

-657 ADGKQLL
+657 PDGKRLL

-678 GKQLLAPLNQPATI
+678 GKQLLAPLNQTATI
-692 SSARFDERGERVVTA
+692 SSARFDERGKRIVTA

-716 NAKTGAATFEP
+716 NAKTGAAISEP

-733 VQWAGFGND
+733 VQWAGFSND

-752 VTGRLWDV
+752 VTGRVWDV
-760 RPGAASPTRLKNG
+760 RAGAALPTRLKG
-773 NAVRSAQFTKDGQQ
+773 DDAIMAAQFSRDGSE
-787 IMAVSQEPMGNAW
+787 IMAVTQKSMGETAVQ
-800 AHVWTAATGK
+800 VWTATTGK
-810 LRENPTSYDFTGEL
+810 LRIAPRNYESTQG
-824 PELPEFS
+824 LPEFS
-831 PDGTRLVTRSEKGAQ
+831 PDGARLVTRSEKSAQ

-853 RRLGGPLAHDT
+853 RRLGAPLAHDT

-884 KTAKIWNAETGEL
+884 TTAKIWNAETGEL

-905 DKLMW
+905 GKLMW

-970 ARIWDVEHGE
+970 VRIWDVEHGE

-1014 LWDATTGKPLTDP
+1014 LWDAATGKPLTDP

-1040 PDGRQIVTVCA
+1040 PDGRQIVTACA

-1059 VESGKLIADPFQSSD
+1059 AESGKLIADPFQSGD
-1074 AQSAQFS
+1074 TQSAQFS
-1081 SDGKRLLIVAQQAG
+1081 SDGKRLLIVAQEAG

-1133 KADPSQTRKEIDA
+1133 KADPSRTRKEIEA
-1146 QIEKESDEDWAAWG
+1146 QIEKESDEDWASWG
-1160 RWWLGDRRTRKIS
+1160 RWWLGDRGARKIS

>member
-42 EIPADLI
+42 EIPADLV
-49 GTKNNKGAT
+49 GTKNNKGDT

-101 AESRFVAEEIRYFKK
+101 AESRFVAEEIRYFKE

-137 AGKQKS
+137 GGKQKS

-201 KNGRMDERE
+201 KNGKMDERE
-210 VAQEIREYDERLELA
+210 VAQRIREYDERLELA

-253 KQRARALRRWL
+253 KQRARSLRRWL
-264 AAVAI
+264 TVVVI
-269 LGLLAVAGGVYAW
+269 LGLLALAGGVYAW

-288 QVAQSL
+288 QLAQSL
-294 AENEKSRAQL
+294 
-304 AQEQAEKEKS
+304 AEKEKS

-327 SQSDFLA
+327 SQSDFLQ

-344 SDALAQLARSLS
+344 SDALAQLARSLA

-381 LYLKAEGEVQSAQLP
+381 QYLKAEGQIQSAEVP
-396 PDPDVSET
+396 PNPDVSES
-404 AKSILGK
+404 AKSILGN

-436 RLFSLS
+436 RIFSLS
-442 PDERRLFVFSDYHLA
+442 PDERRLFIFSDYHIA
-457 QVWDARTGAAIK
+457 QVWDAGTGAAVK
-469 PPFKYGER
+469 PPFKCGDR

-486 PDGTRAVNVGGA
+486 PDGTRAVSVGGA
-498 MIRLWDTQSGKPV
+498 VMRLWDTQSGKPV
-511 EVLEETSNGASNQ
+511 AVLAETSNET
-524 ADTTAEFSS
+524 DTAEFSS
-533 DSKLLATTQGE
+533 DSKLLATAQGG

-550 AQSGNQ
+550 AQSGKLLQ
-556 LKGPLAHEG
+556 GPLAQEG

-571 FGPDGTRIAATVGSA
+571 LSPDGTRIAATVRSA
-586 VHLWETRTGKQ
+586 VNLWETRTGKS
-597 AGAALIHNAQVMAL
+597 AGAPLIHNSDVVAL
-611 RFSRDGRLI
+611 RFSPDGRLI
-620 ATAAHDNSV
+620 ATAARDESV
-629 RIWNAQS
+629 LVWDIKNGNPVLARLPRS
-636 GTPVTAALMQASEN
+636 GEN
-650 SDMLEFA
+650 GDLLDFA
-657 ADGKQLL
+657 ADGKRLL
-664 VASAKAFSVWDVPG
+664 VASAKTFSVFDVPD
-678 GKQLLAPLNQPATI
+678 GKHLLAPFNQTAAI
-692 SSARFDERGERVVTA
+692 SSARFDESGERVVTA

-716 NAKTGAATFEP
+716 NAKTGAPTFEP
-727 IVHPAE
+727 IFHPAE
-733 VQWAGFGND
+733 VRWAGFGND
-742 GGTLVTLLSD
+742 GRTLVTLLAD
-752 VTGRLWDV
+752 VTGRVWDI
-760 RPGAASPTRLKNG
+760 RPGAALASRLKG
-773 NAVRSAQFTKDGQQ
+773 EDPIMAAQFSRDGND
-787 IMAVSQEPMGNAW
+787 IMAVTQKPTGETAVQVW
-800 AHVWTAATGK
+800 AATTGK
-810 LRENPTSYDFTGEL
+810 LRIAPRSYESTQG
-824 PELPEFS
+824 LPEFS
-831 PDGTRLVTRSEKGAQ
+831 PDGTRLVTRSEKSAQ
-846 LWDVASG
+846 LWDIASG
-853 RRLGGPLAHDT
+853 KQLGAPLAHDT
-864 FVMSAHFSAD
+864 FVMSARFSAD

-884 KTAKIWNAETGEL
+884 KTAKIWNAENGEL

-905 DKLMW
+905 DKLLW
-910 ASFSPDGKRIAT
+910 ASFSPDAKRIAT

-928 IRIWDAASGALITE
+928 IRIWDAASGALVSE
-942 WEYVTYIGSGEFSP
+942 WEYVTYIASGEFSP
-956 DGRHLLTWTLDDVT
+956 DGRHLLTWTMDDVT
-970 ARIWDVEHGE
+970 ARILDVEHGD
-980 AVGAPLRHT
+980 AVGAPLRH
-989 ANIASARFSPDGS
+989 AAQVLSAHFSPDGS
-1002 KIATASEDRTAR
+1002 KIATASEDHAAR
-1014 LWDATTGKPLTDP
+1014 LWDTATGKPLTDP
-1027 LEHPAQ
+1027 LEHPAE
-1033 VTSVGFS
+1033 VTSVSFS

-1059 VESGKLIADPFQSSD
+1059 VETGKLIADDFPGVD
-1074 AQSAQFS
+1074 TQSAQFS
-1081 SDGKRLLIVAQQAG
+1081 SDGKRLLIATQQAG
-1095 VYVWDLLP
+1095 VDVWDLLP

-1117 TLAGQHLDDNG
+1117 TLAGQRLDDNG

-1133 KADPSQTRKEIDA
+1133 KSDPAQTRKEIQA
-1146 QIEKESDEDWAAWG
+1146 QIERESDEWSAWG
-1160 RWWLGDRRTRKIS
+1160 RWWLGDRGTRSIS

>member
-1 METANANSNRRYA
+1 METANANSDRRYA
-14 VFLSYR
+14 VFVSYR

-42 EIPADLI
+42 EIPPDLI
-49 GTKNNKGAT
+49 GTKNNKGDK

-101 AESRFVAEEIRYFKK
+101 AESRFVAEEIRYFKE

-187 QGWTTAAAYREALL
+187 QGWTTGAAYREALL
-201 KNGRMDERE
+201 KNGKVDEHD
-210 VAQEIREYDERLELA
+210 VAQKVREYDERLELA

-264 AAVAI
+264 TVVVI
-269 LGLLAVAGGVYAW
+269 LGLLALAGGVYAW

-288 QVAQSL
+288 QAAQRL
-294 AENEKSRAQL
+294 AEQEKSRAQL

-322 TRAAL
+322 TQAAL
-327 SQSDFLA
+327 SQSDFLQ

-356 FNPRNEASLFRLTTL
+356 YNPRNEASLFRLTTL
-371 LTYRNFAAPL
+371 LSYRNFAAPL
-381 LYLKAEGEVQSAQLP
+381 QYLKAEGQVRTAQLP
-396 PDPDVSET
+396 PNPDVSES

-422 PPMHPMFKDDPDSV
+422 PPMHPMFKNDPDTV

-442 PDERRLFVFSDYHLA
+442 PDEQRLFIFSDYQIA
-457 QVWDARTGAAIK
+457 QAWDASTGAAIK
-469 PPFKYGER
+469 PPFKYGDR
-477 GDSSTTFLS
+477 GDGTTEVLS
-486 PDGTRAVNVGGA
+486 PDGTRAVNLGGA
-498 MIRLWDTQSGKPV
+498 EARLWDTQSGKPIT
-511 EVLEETSNGASNQ
+511 VLAESSNETN
-524 ADTTAEFSS
+524 TAEFSS
-533 DSKLLATTQGE
+533 DSKLLATAQGE
-544 SLSLWD
+544 SMSFWD
-550 AQSGNQ
+550 GQNGKL
-556 LKGPLAHEG
+556 LKGPLAQEG
-565 TISLIR
+565 PISLIR
-571 FGPDGTRIAATVGSA
+571 FNPDGTRIAATVRST
-586 VHLWETRTGKQ
+586 VHLWDTRTGKS
-597 AGAALIHNAQVMAL
+597 AGAPLTHNADVVAL
-611 RFSRDGRLI
+611 RFSPNGRFI
-620 ATAAHDNSV
+620 ATMARDNSARV
-629 RIWNAQS
+629 WNAET
-636 GTPVTAALMQASEN
+636 GTAVTAALTQSSEN

-657 ADGKQLL
+657 ADGKRLL
-664 VASAKAFSVWDVPG
+664 VGSAKAFSVWDVPG
-678 GKQLLAPLNQPATI
+678 GKQLLAPLNQTATI
-692 SSARFDERGERVVTA
+692 SSARLDEHGDRIVTA

-716 NAKTGAATFEP
+716 SAKTGATIFEP

-733 VQWAGFGND
+733 VRWAGFGKD
-742 GGTLVTLLSD
+742 GGTLVTLLAD
-752 VTGRLWDV
+752 VTGRVWDV
-760 RPGAASPTRLKNG
+760 RPGAAQPTRLKG
-773 NAVRSAQFTKDGQQ
+773 DDAVTAAQFNRDGGEV
-787 IMAVSQEPMGNAW
+787 MAMTQKSTGVTAVQ
-800 AHVWTAATGK
+800 VWTTSTGK
-810 LRENPTSYDFTGEL
+810 PRIAPRNYESSEP
-824 PELPEFS
+824 PEFS
-831 PDGTRLVTRSEKGAQ
+831 PDGARLVTRSEKSAQ

-853 RRLGGPLAHDT
+853 RPLGAPFAHDT
-864 FVMSAHFSAD
+864 FVMSARFSAD

-884 KTAKIWNAETGEL
+884 KTAKIWNAETDEL
-897 IGKPFAHE
+897 VGKPFVHE

-922 SAEDKR
+922 SAEDKK
-928 IRIWDAASGALITE
+928 IRIWDATSGALVSE
-942 WEYVTYIGSGEFSP
+942 WEYVTYIASGEFSP
-956 DGRHLLTWTLDDVT
+956 DGRHLLTWTMDDVT
-970 ARIWDVEHGE
+970 ARIWDVEKGE
-980 AVGAPLRHT
+980 AVGAPLLHT
-989 ANIASARFSPDGS
+989 EQVVSAQFSPDGNR
-1002 KIATASEDRTAR
+1002 IATASNDRTAR
-1014 LWDATTGKPLTDP
+1014 LWDAVTGKPLTDP
-1027 LEHPAQ
+1027 LIHPAE
-1033 VTSVGFS
+1033 VTFVSFS
-1040 PDGRQIVTVCA
+1040 PDGRQIVTGCL

-1059 VESGKLIADPFQSSD
+1059 VESGKLIADAFPGGD
-1074 AQSAQFS
+1074 TRSAKFS
-1081 SDGKRLLIVAQQAG
+1081 PDGKRLLVVAETG
-1095 VYVWDLLP
+1095 VSVWDLLP

-1117 TLAGQHLDDNG
+1117 TLAGQRLDDNG

-1133 KADPSQTRKEIDA
+1133 KSDPARTRKEIEA
-1146 QIEKESDEDWAAWG
+1146 QIEKESDEEWGAWG
-1160 RWWLGDRRTRKIS
+1160 RWWLGDRGTRKIS
-1173 PFSQITVAEQK
+1173 PFSQITIAEQK

>member
-1 METANANSNRRYA
+1 MLPESTKANSSRDYA

-20 HADNK
+20 HSDNK

-33 WLHQVLEGY
+33 WLHQALEGY
-42 EIPADLI
+42 EIPVDLI
-49 GTKNNKGAT
+49 GTKNNKGDA
-58 IPASLYPVFRDEEE
+58 ILASLYPVFRDEEE

-101 AESRFVAEEIRYFKK
+101 AESRFVAEEIRYFKE
-116 LGNSDRILAL
+116 LGKSDRILAL

-137 AGKQKS
+137 VGKQKS
-143 GIPSA
+143 GIPMN

-160 AAENGTIDWSRRTE
+160 AMENGAIDWSRRTE

-201 KNGRMDERE
+201 KKGRMDERE
-210 VAQEIREYDERLELA
+210 VAQKVREYDERLELA

-288 QVAQSL
+288 QAAQSV
-294 AENEKSRAQL
+294 AEEEKSRAQL

-371 LTYRNFAAPL
+371 LTYREFAAPL
-381 LYLKAEGEVQSAQLP
+381 RYLKVEGQVQSAESP
-396 PDPDVSET
+396 PDPEVSES

-411 NAPTWDAEKQA
+411 NAPTWDAEKQP
-422 PPMHPMFKDDPDSV
+422 PPMHPMFKDDPDTV
-436 RLFSLS
+436 ARFSLS

-469 PPFKYGER
+469 PPFKYGDR
-477 GDSSTTFLS
+477 GDSTTTILS
-486 PDGTRAVNVGGA
+486 PDGMRAVNVGGA
-498 MIRLWDTQSGKPV
+498 AIRLWDTESGKPV
-511 EVLEETSNGASNQ
+511 AVLEETSNE
-524 ADTTAEFSS
+524 ADTAAEFSS
-533 DSKLLATTQGE
+533 DSKLVATTQGE

-550 AQSGNQ
+550 AQTGE
-556 LKGPLAHEG
+556 LVKGSLAQG
-565 TISLIR
+565 TISLVR
-571 FGPDGTRIAATVGSA
+571 FSPDGTRIAAAVRSA

-597 AGAALIHNAQVMAL
+597 IGAPLTNDADVMAL
-611 RFSRDGRLI
+611 RFSPDGRFI
-620 ATAAHDNSV
+620 ATATAHNSV
-629 RIWNAQS
+629 RIWNAQT
-636 GTPVTAALMQASEN
+636 GNPVSVALNQSAEN
-650 SDMLEFA
+650 SGMLEFA
-657 ADGKQLL
+657 ADGKRLL
-664 VASAKAFSVWDVPG
+664 VASPKTLSVWDVPG
-678 GKQLLAPLNQPATI
+678 GKQLLAPLNQTATI
-692 SSARFDERGERVVTA
+692 SSARLDERGDRIVTA
-707 SSDRTARIW
+707 ASDRTARIW
-716 NAKTGAATFEP
+716 DAKTGAAIFEA
-727 IVHPAE
+727 IAHPAE
-733 VQWAGFGND
+733 VRWAGFGD

-752 VTGRLWDV
+752 VTGRVWDV
-760 RPGAASPTRLKNG
+760 RPGAALPTRLKGDDAVMAAEFSRDG
-773 NAVRSAQFTKDGQQ
+773 NE
-787 IMAVSQEPMGNAW
+787 IMAVTQKPMGEKTVQ
-800 AHVWTAATGK
+800 VWDTATGK
-810 LRENPTSYDFTGEL
+810 LRIAPRNYESE
-824 PELPEFS
+824 ELPEFS
-831 PDGTRLVTRSEKGAQ
+831 PDGSRLVTRSEKGAQ
-846 LWDVASG
+846 LWDLASG
-853 RRLGGPLAHDT
+853 RRLGAPLAHDT

-910 ASFSPDGKRIAT
+910 AAFSPDGKRIAT

-928 IRIWDAASGALITE
+928 IRIWDAASGTLVSE

-956 DGRHLLTWTLDDVT
+956 NGRHLLTWTLDDET
-970 ARIWDVEHGE
+970 ARVWDVEHGE

-989 ANIASARFSPDGS
+989 ANIASAQFSPDGS

-1014 LWDATTGKPLTDP
+1014 LWDAATGKPLTDP

-1059 VESGKLIADPFQSSD
+1059 VESGKLIADPLQS
-1074 AQSAQFS
+1074 AETQFAQFS
-1081 SDGKRLLIVAQQAG
+1081 SDGKRLSIVARQAG
-1095 VYVWDLLP
+1095 VFIWDLLP
-1103 RNKTAPGWLLTLAE
+1103 KNKTAPGWLLTLAE
-1117 TLAGQHLDDNG
+1117 TLAGQRLDDNG

-1133 KADPSQTRKEIDA
+1133 KADPSQTRKEIEA
-1146 QIEKESDEDWAAWG
+1146 QIEKESDQDWAAWG
-1160 RWWLGDRRTRKIS
+1160 RWWLGDRGTRKIS

>member
-1 METANANSNRRYA
+1 MATADANSNRRYA

-49 GTKNNKGAT
+49 GTKNNKGDT

-101 AESRFVAEEIRYFKK
+101 AESRFVAEEIRYFKE

-201 KNGRMDERE
+201 KNGKIDERE
-210 VAQEIREYDERLELA
+210 VAQKIREYDERLELA

-264 AAVAI
+264 TVVVM
-269 LGLLAVAGGVYAW
+269 LGVLAVAGGVYAW

-294 AENEKSRAQL
+294 
-304 AQEQAEKEKS
+304 AEKEKS

-327 SQSDFLA
+327 SQSDFLQ

-344 SDALAQLARSLS
+344 SDAQAQLARSLS
-356 FNPRNEASLFRLTTL
+356 FNPRNEASIFRLTTL
-371 LTYRNFAAPL
+371 LTYRDFAAPL
-381 LYLKAEGEVQSAQLP
+381 QYLKAEGQVQSARLP
-396 PDPDVSET
+396 PNPDVSES

-436 RLFSLS
+436 RLFNLS
-442 PDERRLFVFSDYHLA
+442 PDERRLSIFSDYHLA
-457 QVWDARTGAAIK
+457 QVWDAWTGAAIK
-469 PPFKYGER
+469 PSFKYGDR

-486 PDGTRAVNVGGA
+486 PDGTRAVSVGSA
-498 MIRLWDTQSGKPV
+498 VMRLWDTQSGKPV
-511 EVLEETSNGASNQ
+511 AALAETS
-524 ADTTAEFSS
+524 DETDTAEFSS
-533 DSKLLATTQGE
+533 DGNLLATAQGE

-550 AQSGNQ
+550 AQTGKLLN
-556 LKGPLAHEG
+556 GPLAQEG

-571 FGPDGTRIAATVGSA
+571 FSPDGTRIAATVRSA
-586 VHLWETRTGKQ
+586 VNLWDARTGKQ
-597 AGAALIHNAQVMAL
+597 AGAPLTHNADVVAL
-611 RFSRDGRLI
+611 RFSLDGRLI
-620 ATAAHDNSV
+620 ATAARDNSV
-629 RIWNAQS
+629 RVWNAQTGS
-636 GTPVTAALMQASEN
+636 PVTPPLAQSSEN
-650 SDMLEFA
+650 SDMLELA
-657 ADGKQLL
+657 ADGKRLL
-664 VASAKAFSVWDVPG
+664 VASAKAFGIWDVPG
-678 GKQLLAPLNQPATI
+678 GKQLLAPLKQTAAI

-716 NAKTGAATFEP
+716 NAKTGATIFEP

-733 VQWAGFGND
+733 VRWAGFGPD
-742 GGTLVTLLSD
+742 GRTLVTLLAD
-752 VTGRLWDV
+752 VTGRVWDV
-760 RPGAASPTRLKNG
+760 RPGAALPTRLKG
-773 NAVRSAQFTKDGQQ
+773 EDTVMAAQFSPDGNE
-787 IMAVSQEPMGNAW
+787 IMAVSQKPMGGKNVQ
-800 AHVWTAATGK
+800 VWDAATGK
-810 LRENPTSYDFTGEL
+810 LRIAPRNYESTDP
-824 PELPEFS
+824 PEFS
-831 PDGTRLVTRSEKGAQ
+831 PDGARLVTRSEKSAQ

-853 RRLGGPLAHDT
+853 RPLGAPLAHDT
-864 FVMSAHFSAD
+864 FVMSARFSAD

-884 KTAKIWNAETGEL
+884 KTAKIWNVETGEL
-897 IGKPFAHE
+897 IGKPFVHE

-910 ASFSPDGKRIAT
+910 ASFSPDAKRIAT
-922 SAEDKR
+922 SAEDKK
-928 IRIWDAASGALITE
+928 IRIWDAASGALVSE
-942 WEYVTYIGSGEFSP
+942 WEYVTYVASGEFSP
-956 DGRHLLTWTLDDVT
+956 NGRHLLTWTMDDVT
-970 ARIWDVEHGE
+970 ARIWDVENGE
-980 AVGAPLRHT
+980 AVGAPLLHT
-989 ANIASARFSPDGS
+989 AQVLSAHFSPDGS
-1002 KIATASEDRTAR
+1002 KIATASEDRSAR
-1014 LWDATTGKPLTDP
+1014 LWDAVTGKPLTDP
-1027 LEHPAQ
+1027 LEHPAE
-1033 VTSVGFS
+1033 VTFVGFS
-1040 PDGRQIVTVCA
+1040 PDGRQIVTACA

-1059 VESGKLIADPFQSSD
+1059 VETGKLIADPFPSGD
-1074 AQSAQFS
+1074 TRSAQFS
-1081 SDGKRLLIVAQQAG
+1081 SDGKRLLIVAETG
-1095 VYVWDLLP
+1095 VSVWDLLP

-1117 TLAGQHLDDNG
+1117 TLAGQRLDDNG

-1133 KADPSQTRKEIDA
+1133 KSDPAQTRKEIEA
-1146 QIEKESDEDWAAWG
+1146 QIEKESDEEWSAWG
-1160 RWWLGDRRTRKIS
+1160 RWWLSDRGMRKIS

>member
-1 METANANSNRRYA
+1 METANVNSNRRYA

-49 GTKNNKGAT
+49 GTKNNKGDT
-58 IPASLYPVFRDEEE
+58 IPASLYPVFRDEED

-101 AESRFVAEEIRYFKK
+101 AESRFVTEEIRYFKE
-116 LGNSDRILAL
+116 LGNGDRILAL

-137 AGKQKS
+137 AGKQKA
-143 GIPSA
+143 GIPNA

-201 KNGRMDERE
+201 KNGKMDEPE
-210 VAQEIREYDERLELA
+210 VAQKIREYDERLELA

-264 AAVAI
+264 TVVVI

-288 QVAQSL
+288 QVAQIL
-294 AENEKSRAQL
+294 AER
-304 AQEQAEKEKS
+304 EKS

-327 SQSDFLA
+327 SQSDFLQ

-381 LYLKAEGEVQSAQLP
+381 QYLKAEGQVQSAQLP
-396 PDPDVSET
+396 PNPDVSES

-422 PPMHPMFKDDPDSV
+422 PPMHPMFKNDPDSV
-436 RLFSLS
+436 QLFNLS
-442 PDERRLFVFSDYHLA
+442 PDEQRLFIFSDYHLA
-457 QVWDARTGAAIK
+457 QMWDARTGAAIR
-469 PPFKYGER
+469 PPFKYGDR
-477 GDSSTTFLS
+477 GDGSTTFLS
-486 PDGTRAVNVGGA
+486 PDGTRAVSVGGA
-498 MIRLWDTQSGKPV
+498 VMRLWDTQSGKPV
-511 EVLEETSNGASNQ
+511 AVLAETSNETA
-524 ADTTAEFSS
+524 TAEFSS
-533 DSKLLATTQGE
+533 DSKLLAATQGE

-550 AQSGNQ
+550 AQTGKL
-556 LKGPLAHEG
+556 LKGPLAQEG
-565 TISLIR
+565 MISLIR
-571 FGPDGTRIAATVGSA
+571 FSPDGTRIAATTRSA
-586 VHLWETRTGKQ
+586 VNLWETRTGKS
-597 AGAALIHNAQVMAL
+597 AGAPLTHNADVVAL
-611 RFSRDGRLI
+611 RFSPDGRLI
-620 ATAAHDNSV
+620 ATAARDNSV
-629 RIWNAQS
+629 RVWDAQN
-636 GTPVTAALMQASEN
+636 GNPVTAPLTQSAES

-657 ADGKQLL
+657 ADGKRLL
-664 VASAKAFSVWDVPG
+664 VASAKAFSIWDVPS
-678 GKQLLAPLNQPATI
+678 GKQLLAPVNQTAAI

-707 SSDRTARIW
+707 LSDRTSRIW
-716 NAKTGAATFEP
+716 NAKTGATTVEP

-733 VQWAGFGND
+733 VRWAGFGND
-742 GGTLVTLLSD
+742 GQTLVNLLAD
-752 VTGRLWDV
+752 VTGRVWDV
-760 RPGAASPTRLKNG
+760 LPGAALPTRLKG
-773 NAVRSAQFTKDGQQ
+773 EDAVMAAQFSGDGSE
-787 IMAVSQEPMGNAW
+787 IMAVTQKPMGEKTVQVW
-800 AHVWTAATGK
+800 AAATGK
-810 LRENPTSYDFTGEL
+810 LRIAPRNYESTEG
-824 PELPEFS
+824 LPEFS
-831 PDGTRLVTRSEKGAQ
+831 PDGARLVTRSEKSAQ

-853 RRLGGPLAHDT
+853 RRLGAPLAHDT

-884 KTAKIWNAETGEL
+884 KTAKIWNAENGEL
-897 IGKPFAHE
+897 MGKPFAHE

-910 ASFSPDGKRIAT
+910 ASFSPDAKRIAT

-928 IRIWDAASGALITE
+928 IRIWDAASGALVSE
-942 WEYVTYIGSGEFSP
+942 WEYVTYIASGEFSP
-956 DGRHLLTWTLDDVT
+956 NGRDLLTWTMDDMT

-989 ANIASARFSPDGS
+989 AQVLSAHFSPDGS

-1014 LWDATTGKPLTDP
+1014 LWDAVTGKPLTDP
-1027 LEHPAQ
+1027 LEHPAE
-1033 VTSVGFS
+1033 VTFVGFS

-1051 DKAIRIWD
+1051 DKTIRIWD
-1059 VESGKLIADPFQSSD
+1059 VETGKLIADPLPSGD
-1074 AQSAQFS
+1074 TQSAQFS
-1081 SDGKRLLIVAQQAG
+1081 FDGKRLLIVAQEAG

-1117 TLAGQHLDDNG
+1117 TLAGQRLDDNG

-1133 KADPSQTRKEIDA
+1133 KSDPSQTRKEIEA
-1146 QIEKESDEDWAAWG
+1146 QIGKESDEEWSAWG

>member
-1 METANANSNRRYA
+1 MATATANSNRRYA

-49 GTKNNKGAT
+49 GTKNNKGET
-58 IPASLYPVFRDEEE
+58 IPSSLYPVFRDEEE

-101 AESRFVAEEIRYFKK
+101 AESRFVAEEIRFFKE
-116 LGNSDRILAL
+116 LGKSDRILAL

-174 PIAADARPGGQPE
+174 PIAADARPAGQPE

-201 KNGRMDERE
+201 KNGKMDEHE
-210 VAQEIREYDERLELA
+210 VAQKIREYDERLELA

-253 KQRARALRRWL
+253 KQRARSLRRWL
-264 AAVAI
+264 TVVVI

-294 AENEKSRAQL
+294 AE
-304 AQEQAEKEKS
+304 KEKS

-327 SQSDFLA
+327 SQSDFLQ

-344 SDALAQLARSLS
+344 SDALAQLARSLL
-356 FNPRNEASLFRLTTL
+356 FNPRNEASLFRLTAL
-371 LTYRNFAAPL
+371 LTYRDFAAPL
-381 LYLKAEGEVQSAQLP
+381 QYLKAEGQIQSAQLP
-396 PDPDVSET
+396 PNPDVSES

-422 PPMHPMFKDDPDSV
+422 PPMHPMFKNDADSV
-436 RLFSLS
+436 QLFSLS
-442 PDERRLFVFSDYHLA
+442 PDERRLFIFSDYHLA
-457 QVWDARTGAAIK
+457 QMWDARTGAAIK
-469 PPFKYGER
+469 PPFKYGDR
-477 GDSSTTFLS
+477 GDGSTTFLS
-486 PDGTRAVNVGGA
+486 PDGTRAVSVGGA
-498 MIRLWDTQSGKPV
+498 VLRLWDTQSGKPV
-511 EVLEETSNGASNQ
+511 AVLAEASNET
-524 ADTTAEFSS
+524 TTAEFSS
-533 DSKLLATTQGE
+533 DSKLLAATQGE

-550 AQSGNQ
+550 AQTGKLLN
-556 LKGPLAHEG
+556 GPLAQEG

-571 FGPDGTRIAATVGSA
+571 FSPDGSRIAATVRSA
-586 VHLWETRTGKQ
+586 VHLWETRTGKS
-597 AGAALIHNAQVMAL
+597 AGAPLTHTADVVAL
-611 RFSRDGRLI
+611 RFSPDGRFI
-620 ATAAHDNSV
+620 ATAARDNSV
-629 RIWNAQS
+629 RVWNAQT
-636 GTPVTAALMQASEN
+636 GNPVTAALTQSAES

-657 ADGKQLL
+657 ADGKRLL

-678 GKQLLAPLNQPATI
+678 GKQLLAPLNQTATI

-716 NAKTGAATFEP
+716 NAKTGATIFEP

-733 VQWAGFGND
+733 VRWAGFGND
-742 GGTLVTLLSD
+742 GRTLVTLLAD
-752 VTGRLWDV
+752 VTGRVWDV
-760 RPGAASPTRLKNG
+760 RLGAALPTRLKG
-773 NAVRSAQFTKDGQQ
+773 EDAIMAAQFSRDGSEV
-787 IMAVSQEPMGNAW
+787 MAVTQKPMGETAVQ
-800 AHVWTAATGK
+800 VWTAATGK
-810 LRENPTSYDFTGEL
+810 LRIAPRNYESTQG
-824 PELPEFS
+824 LPEFS
-831 PDGTRLVTRSEKGAQ
+831 PDGARLVTRSEKSAQ
-846 LWDVASG
+846 LWDVVSG
-853 RRLGGPLAHDT
+853 RQLGAPLAHDT
-864 FVMSAHFSAD
+864 FVMSARFSAD

-884 KTAKIWNAETGEL
+884 KTAKIWNAENGEL

-910 ASFSPDGKRIAT
+910 ASFSPDAKRIAT

-928 IRIWDAASGALITE
+928 IRIWDAASGALVSE
-942 WEYVTYIGSGEFSP
+942 WEYVTYIASGEFSP
-956 DGRHLLTWTLDDVT
+956 NGRHLLTWTMDDVT
-970 ARIWDVEHGE
+970 ARIWDVENGE
-980 AVGAPLRHT
+980 AVGAPLQHT
-989 ANIASARFSPDGS
+989 AQVLSARFSPDGS
-1002 KIATASEDRTAR
+1002 RIATASEDRTAR
-1014 LWDATTGKPLTDP
+1014 LWDAATGKPLTDP
-1027 LEHPAQ
+1027 LEHPAE

-1040 PDGRQIVTVCA
+1040 SDGRQIVTVCA

-1059 VESGKLIADPFQSSD
+1059 VETGKLIADRFQSSD
-1074 AQSAQFS
+1074 TQSAQFS

-1103 RNKTAPGWLLTLAE
+1103 RNKIAPGWLLTLAE
-1117 TLAGQHLDDNG
+1117 TLAGQRLDDHG

-1133 KADPSQTRKEIDA
+1133 KSDPSQTRKEIDA
-1146 QIEKESDEDWAAWG
+1146 QIEKESDEEWSAWG
-1160 RWWLGDRRTRKIS
+1160 RWWLGDRGTRKIS
-1173 PFSQITVAEQK
+1173 PFSQIAVAEQK

>member
-49 GTKNNKGAT
+49 GTKNNKGDA
-58 IPASLYPVFRDEEE
+58 IPPSLYPVFRDEEE

-101 AESRFVAEEIRYFKK
+101 AESRFVAEEIRYFKE

-174 PIAADARPGGQPE
+174 PIAADARPAGQPE

-201 KNGRMDERE
+201 KNGKMDERE
-210 VAQEIREYDERLELA
+210 VAQKIREYDERLELA

-264 AAVAI
+264 AAVAM

-282 RQKQTA
+282 LQKQTA
-288 QVAQSL
+288 QAAQSL
-294 AENEKSRAQL
+294 AEKEKSRAQL

-327 SQSDFLA
+327 SQSDFLQ

-356 FNPRNEASLFRLTTL
+356 FNPRNQASLFRITTL
-371 LTYRNFAAPL
+371 LTNRNFAAPL
-381 LYLKAEGEVQSAQLP
+381 QYLKAEGQVQSAQLP
-396 PDPDVSET
+396 PNPDVSES

-422 PPMHPMFKDDPDSV
+422 PPMHPMFKNDPDSV
-436 RLFSLS
+436 QLFSLS
-442 PDERRLFVFSDYHLA
+442 PDERRLFIFSDYHLA
-457 QVWDARTGAAIK
+457 QVWNAWTGAAIK
-469 PPFKYGER
+469 PPFKYGDR
-477 GDSSTTFLS
+477 GDGSATFVS
-486 PDGTRAVNVGGA
+486 PDGTRAVSVGGPV
-498 MIRLWDTQSGKPV
+498 MRLWDTQNGKPV
-511 EVLEETSNGASNQ
+511 AALGETSEGAG
-524 ADTTAEFSS
+524 AAEFSS
-533 DSKLLATTQGE
+533 DSKVLATTQGE

-550 AQSGNQ
+550 AQTGNL
-556 LKGPLAHEG
+556 LKGPLAQEG

-571 FGPDGTRIAATVGSA
+571 FSPDGTRIAATARSV
-586 VHLWETRTGKQ
+586 VQLWDVRTGKST
-597 AGAALIHNAQVMAL
+597 GAPLTHSADVVAL
-611 RFSRDGRLI
+611 RFSPDGRFI

-629 RIWNAQS
+629 RVWNAQT
-636 GTPVTAALMQASEN
+636 GNPVTVALTQSAEN

-657 ADGKQLL
+657 ADGKRLL
-664 VASAKAFSVWDVPG
+664 VASAKAFGIWDIPG
-678 GKQLLAPLNQPATI
+678 AKQLLAPLKQTATI

-716 NAKTGAATFEP
+716 NAKTGAAIFEP
-727 IVHPAE
+727 IVHPTE
-733 VQWAGFGND
+733 VRWAGFGPD
-742 GGTLVTLLSD
+742 GRTLVTLLAD
-752 VTGRLWDV
+752 VTGRVWDI
-760 RPGAASPTRLKNG
+760 RPGAGLPARLKG
-773 NAVRSAQFTKDGQQ
+773 EGAVMTAQFSRDGSEVL
-787 IMAVSQEPMGNAW
+787 AVTQKGLGEKTVQ
-800 AHVWTAATGK
+800 VWTAATGK
-810 LRENPTSYDFTGEL
+810 LQIAPRNYESQ
-824 PELPEFS
+824 ELPEFS
-831 PDGTRLVTRSEKGAQ
+831 PDGARLVTRSEKSAQ
-846 LWDVASG
+846 LWDVASD
-853 RRLGGPLAHDT
+853 RQLGAPLAHDS
-864 FVMSAHFSAD
+864 FVMSARFSAD

-884 KTAKIWNAETGEL
+884 KTAKIWNAENGEL
-897 IGKPFAHE
+897 IGKPFVHE

-922 SAEDKR
+922 SAEDKK
-928 IRIWDAASGALITE
+928 IRIWDAASGALVSE
-942 WEYVTYIGSGEFSP
+942 WEYVTYIASGEFSP
-956 DGRHLLTWTLDDVT
+956 NGRYLLTWTMDDVT
-970 ARIWDVEHGE
+970 ARIWNVENGE
-980 AVGAPLRHT
+980 AVGAPLQHT
-989 ANIASARFSPDGS
+989 AQVLSAQFSPDGS
-1002 KIATASEDRTAR
+1002 RIATASDDRTAR
-1014 LWDATTGKPLTDP
+1014 LWDAITGKPLTDP
-1027 LEHPAQ
+1027 LEHPAE
-1033 VTSVGFS
+1033 VTFVSFS
-1040 PDGRQIVTVCA
+1040 PDGRQIVTGCL

-1074 AQSAQFS
+1074 TRSAQFS
-1081 SDGKRLLIVAQQAG
+1081 SDGKRLLVVAETG
-1095 VYVWDLLP
+1095 VCVWDLLP

-1117 TLAGQHLDDNG
+1117 TLAGQRLDDNG

-1133 KADPSQTRKEIDA
+1133 KSDPAQTRKEIEA
-1146 QIEKESDEDWAAWG
+1146 QIEKESDEEWAGWG
-1160 RWWLGDRRTRKIS
+1160 RWWLGDRGTRKIS
-1173 PFSQITVAEQK
+1173 PFSQITIAEQK

>member
-1 METANANSNRRYA
+1 MATANANSNREYA

-20 HADNK
+20 HSDNK

-33 WLHQVLEGY
+33 WLHQVLESY

-49 GTKNNKGAT
+49 GSKNNQDET
-58 IPASLYPVFRDEEE
+58 VPPSLYPVFRDEEE

-89 SGLLVVICSPRA
+89 SRLLVVICSPRA
-101 AESRFVAEEIRYFKK
+101 AESRFVAEEIRYFKE
-116 LGNSDRILAL
+116 LGKSDRILAL

-137 AGKQKS
+137 TGKQQS
-143 GIPSA
+143 GIPRE

-160 AAENGTIDWSRRTE
+160 VADDGNVDWARRTE

-187 QGWTTAAAYREALL
+187 QGWTTSAAYREALL
-201 KNGRMDERE
+201 KNGKVDERE
-210 VAQEIREYDERLELA
+210 VAQKVRDYDERLELA

-269 LGLLAVAGGVYAW
+269 LGVLAVAGGVYAW

-288 QVAQSL
+288 QAAQSV
-294 AENEKSRAQL
+294 AEEEKSRAQL
-304 AQEQAEKEKS
+304 AREQAEKEKS

-356 FNPRNEASLFRLTTL
+356 FNPRNEASLSRVTTL

-381 LYLKAEGEVQSAQLP
+381 GYLKVEGQVQSAEVP
-396 PDPDVSET
+396 PDPEVSES

-411 NAPTWDAEKQA
+411 NAQTWDAEKQP
-422 PPMHPMFKDDPDSV
+422 PPMHPMFKDDPDTV
-436 RLFSLS
+436 ARFSLS
-442 PDERRLFVFSDYHLA
+442 PDEHRLFVFSDYHLA

-469 PPFKYGER
+469 PPFKYGDR
-477 GDSSTTFLS
+477 GDSTTTFLS
-486 PDGTRAVNVGGA
+486 PDGMRALSVGA
-498 MIRLWDTQSGKPV
+498 PVMRLWDTQSGKPV
-511 EVLEETSNGASNQ
+511 AALGENIEGA
-524 ADTTAEFSS
+524 DDAEFSS
-533 DSKLLATTQGE
+533 DSKMLATTQGA

-550 AQSGNQ
+550 GQSGEL
-556 LKGPLAHEG
+556 LKGPLTHDE

-571 FGPDGTRIAATVGSA
+571 FSPDGNRIAATVRSA
-586 VHLWETRTGKQ
+586 VHLWDTRTGKQ
-597 AGAALIHNAQVMAL
+597 AGAPLTHSADVVAL
-611 RFSRDGRLI
+611 RFSPDGRFI
-620 ATAAHDNSV
+620 ATAARDNSV
-629 RIWNAQS
+629 RVWNAQN
-636 GTPVTAALMQASEN
+636 GAPVTAALNQSSEN

-657 ADGKQLL
+657 ADGKRLL
-664 VASAKAFSVWDVPG
+664 VASPKAFSVWDVPG
-678 GKQLLAPLNQPATI
+678 GKQLLGPLNQAATI
-692 SSARFDERGERVVTA
+692 SSARFDERGERIVTA
-707 SSDRTARIW
+707 SKDRTARIW

-742 GGTLVTLLSD
+742 GGTLVTLLAD
-752 VTGRLWDV
+752 VTGRVWDV
-760 RPGAASPTRLKNG
+760 RPGSALPTRLKAD
-773 NAVRSAQFTKDGQQ
+773 NAIRAAQFSQDGQRVL
-787 IMAVSQEPMGNAW
+787 ALSQSMGKTT
-800 AHVWTAATGK
+800 AHVWRATTARLQG
-810 LRENPTSYDFTGEL
+810 NPTSYESTE
-824 PELPEFS
+824 EVPEFS

-846 LWDVASG
+846 LWDVATG
-853 RRLGGPLAHDT
+853 RRLGPPLAHDT
-864 FVMSAHFSAD
+864 FVMSAHFNAD

-897 IGKPFAHE
+897 IGKPFVHE

-910 ASFSPDGKRIAT
+910 AAFSPDGKRIAT

-928 IRIWDAASGALITE
+928 IRIWDTASGALVSE
-942 WEYVTYIGSGEFSP
+942 WEYVTYIASGEFSP
-956 DGRHLLTWTLDDVT
+956 DGRHLLTWTMDDVT
-970 ARIWDVEHGE
+970 ARLWDVEHGE
-980 AVGAPLRHT
+980 AACGPLQHLEQVV
-989 ANIASARFSPDGS
+989 SAHFSPDGS
-1002 KIATASEDRTAR
+1002 KIATASNDRTAR
-1014 LWDATTGKPLTDP
+1014 LWDAVTGKPLTDP
-1027 LEHPAQ
+1027 LQHPAE

-1040 PDGRQIVTVCA
+1040 PDGHEIVTTCL
-1051 DKAIRIWD
+1051 DKSIRIWD
-1059 VESGKLIADPFQSSD
+1059 VESGKLIADPFQSGGD
-1074 AQSAQFS
+1074 IQSAQFS
-1081 SDGKRLLIVAQQAG
+1081 PDGKRLLVVAQQAG
-1095 VYVWDLLP
+1095 VYIWDLLP
-1103 RNKTAPGWLLTLAE
+1103 KNKSAPGWLLTLAE
-1117 TLAGQHLDDNG
+1117 TLAGQRLDDNG

-1146 QIEKESDEDWAAWG
+1146 QIEKESDQDWAAWG
-1160 RWWLGDRRTRKIS
+1160 RWWLDERAKRKIS
-1173 PFSQITVAEQK
+1173 PFSEITIAEQK

>member
-1 METANANSNRRYA
+1 METANTNSNRRYA

-42 EIPADLI
+42 EIPDDLI
-49 GTKNNKGAT
+49 GTKNNKGDT

-101 AESRFVAEEIRYFKK
+101 AESRFVAEEIRYFKE
-116 LGNSDRILAL
+116 LGKSDRILAL

-143 GIPSA
+143 GIPNA

-201 KNGRMDERE
+201 KNGKMDEHQ
-210 VAQEIREYDERLELA
+210 VAQKNREYDQRLELA

-269 LGLLAVAGGVYAW
+269 LGLLALAGGVYAW
-282 RQKQTA
+282 RQKQNA
-288 QVAQSL
+288 QAAQSV
-294 AENEKSRAQL
+294 AEKEKSRAQL

-327 SQSDFLA
+327 SQSDFLQ

-371 LTYRNFAAPL
+371 LTYRDFAAPL
-381 LYLKAEGEVQSAQLP
+381 QYLKAEGQLQSAQLP
-396 PDPDVSET
+396 PNPDVSES

-436 RLFSLS
+436 RLFRLS
-442 PDERRLFVFSDYHLA
+442 PDERRLSVFSDYHIA
-457 QVWDARTGAAIK
+457 QVWDAWTGAAIK
-469 PPFKYGER
+469 PPFKYGDR
-477 GDSSTTFLS
+477 GDSTTTFLS
-486 PDGTRAVNVGGA
+486 PDGMRAVSVGDA
-498 MIRLWDTQSGKPV
+498 VMRLWDAQSGKPV
-511 EVLEETSNGASNQ
+511 AVLAETSNE
-524 ADTTAEFSS
+524 TETAEFSS

-550 AQSGNQ
+550 AQSGKL

-565 TISLIR
+565 TIGLIR
-571 FGPDGTRIAATVGSA
+571 LSPDGTRIAATVRSA
-586 VHLWETRTGKQ
+586 VHLWETRTGKS
-597 AGAALIHNAQVMAL
+597 AGAPLTHNADVVAL
-611 RFSRDGRLI
+611 RFSPEGRLI
-620 ATAAHDNSV
+620 ATAARDNSV
-629 RIWNAQS
+629 RVWDAKN
-636 GTPVTAALMQASEN
+636 GNPVTAPLPQSAEN
-650 SDMLEFA
+650 SDMLDFA
-657 ADGKQLL
+657 TDGKRLL
-664 VASAKAFSVWDVPG
+664 VASATAFSVWDIPG
-678 GKQLLAPLNQPATI
+678 GKQLLTPLKQTATI

-707 SSDRTARIW
+707 ASDRTARIW
-716 NAKTGAATFEP
+716 DAKTGAATFEP

-733 VQWAGFGND
+733 VRWAGFGDD
-742 GGTLVTLLSD
+742 GRTLVTLISD
-752 VTGRLWDV
+752 VTGRVWDV
-760 RPGAASPTRLKNG
+760 RPGAAPPTRLKG
-773 NAVRSAQFTKDGQQ
+773 EDAIMAAQFSPDGNQ
-787 IMAVSQEPMGNAW
+787 IMAVTQKPTGETAVQ
-800 AHVWTAATGK
+800 VWTATTGK
-810 LRENPTSYDFTGEL
+810 LRIAPRNYESTQG
-824 PELPEFS
+824 LPEFS
-831 PDGTRLVTRSEKGAQ
+831 PDGTRLVTRSEKSAQ
-846 LWDVASG
+846 LWDVASA
-853 RRLGGPLAHDT
+853 RQLGAPLAHDT

-884 KTAKIWNAETGEL
+884 KTAKIWNAENGEP

-910 ASFSPDGKRIAT
+910 ASFSPDAKRIAT

-928 IRIWDAASGALITE
+928 IRIWDAASGALVSQ
-942 WEYVTYIGSGEFSP
+942 WEYVTYIASGEFSP
-956 DGRHLLTWTLDDVT
+956 NGRHLLTWTMDDVT

-980 AVGAPLRHT
+980 AVGAPLQHT
-989 ANIASARFSPDGS
+989 AQVLSAQFSPDGS
-1002 KIATASEDRTAR
+1002 RIATASEDHTAR
-1014 LWDATTGKPLTDP
+1014 LWNGATGKPLTDP
-1027 LEHPAQ
+1027 LEHPAE
-1033 VTSVGFS
+1033 VTFVRFS

-1059 VESGKLIADPFQSSD
+1059 VETGKLIADPIPSGD

-1103 RNKTAPGWLLTLAE
+1103 RNKTGPGWLLTLAE
-1117 TLAGQHLDDNG
+1117 TLAGQRLDDNG

-1160 RWWLGDRRTRKIS
+1160 RWWLGDRGARKIS

>member
-1 METANANSNRRYA
+1 MATASGNSNREYA

-49 GTKNNKGAT
+49 GTKNNKGDT

-101 AESRFVAEEIRYFKK
+101 AESRFVTEEVRYFKE

-132 NVSDD
+132 NASDD

-201 KNGRMDERE
+201 KNRKMDDHE
-210 VAQEIREYDERLELA
+210 VAQRIQEYDQRLELA

-264 AAVAI
+264 TVVVI

-294 AENEKSRAQL
+294 AEKEKSRAQL

-322 TRAAL
+322 TQAAL

-334 ATRSLEAGRV
+334 ATRSLEAGRA
-344 SDALAQLARSLS
+344 SEALAQLARSLS

-371 LTYRNFAAPL
+371 LTYRKFAAPL
-381 LYLKAEGEVQSAQLP
+381 QYLKVEGQVQSAKLP
-396 PDPDVSET
+396 PNPDVSGS

-436 RLFSLS
+436 RHFSLS
-442 PDERRLFVFSDYHLA
+442 PDERRLSVFSDYHLA
-457 QVWDARTGAAIK
+457 QVWDAWTGAAIK
-469 PPFKYGER
+469 PPFKYGDR

-486 PDGTRAVNVGGA
+486 PDGTRAVSVSGA
-498 MIRLWDTQSGKPV
+498 VMRLWDTQNGKPV
-511 EVLEETSNGASNQ
+511 AALAETSNET
-524 ADTTAEFSS
+524 DTAEFSS
-533 DSKLLATTQGE
+533 DSKLLAATQGE
-544 SLSLWD
+544 SLSLWN
-550 AQSGNQ
+550 AQSGTL

-571 FGPDGTRIAATVGSA
+571 LSPDGTRIAATVRSA

-597 AGAALIHNAQVMAL
+597 AGPPLTHNADVMAL
-611 RFSRDGRLI
+611 RFSPDGRLL
-620 ATAAHDNSV
+620 ATAARDNSV
-629 RIWNAQS
+629 RVWDTKN
-636 GTPVTAALMQASEN
+636 GNPVTAPLPQSAEN
-650 SDMLEFA
+650 SDMLDFA
-657 ADGKQLL
+657 ADGKRLL
-664 VASAKAFSVWDVPG
+664 VASTKAFSVWDVPG
-678 GKQLLAPLNQPATI
+678 GKQLMAPVNQTAAI
-692 SSARFDERGERVVTA
+692 SSARFDERGERIVTG

-716 NAKTGAATFEP
+716 NAKTGAPTFEP

-733 VQWAGFGND
+733 VRWAGFGND
-742 GGTLVTLLSD
+742 GRTLVTLLSD
-752 VTGRLWDV
+752 VTGRVWDV
-760 RPGAASPTRLKNG
+760 CPGAAQPTRLKG
-773 NAVRSAQFTKDGQQ
+773 DGAVTAAQFNRDGTEVL
-787 IMAVSQEPMGNAW
+787 AVTQKSTGVTAVQVW
-800 AHVWTAATGK
+800 ATATGK
-810 LRENPTSYDFTGEL
+810 LRIAPRNYESTDP
-824 PELPEFS
+824 PEFS
-831 PDGTRLVTRSEKGAQ
+831 PDGARLVTRSGKGAQ

-853 RRLGGPLAHDT
+853 RQLGAPLAHDT
-864 FVMSAHFSAD
+864 FVMSARFSAD

-884 KTAKIWNAETGEL
+884 KTAKIWNAENGEP
-897 IGKPFAHE
+897 IGKPFVHE
-905 DKLMW
+905 DKLTW
-910 ASFSPDGKRIAT
+910 ASFNPDGKRIAT

-928 IRIWDAASGALITE
+928 IRIWDAASGALVSE

-956 DGRHLLTWTLDDVT
+956 NGRHLLTWTLDDVT

-980 AVGAPLRHT
+980 AVGAPLHHT
-989 ANIASARFSPDGS
+989 AQVLSARFSPDGS
-1002 KIATASEDRTAR
+1002 RIATASEDRTAR
-1014 LWDATTGKPLTDP
+1014 LWDAATGKPLTDP
-1027 LEHPAQ
+1027 LEHQAQ

-1059 VESGKLIADPFQSSD
+1059 VETGKLIADPFQSAD
-1074 AQSAQFS
+1074 ALAAQFS
-1081 SDGKRLLIVAQQAG
+1081 SDGKRLLVVAQEAG
-1095 VYVWDLLP
+1095 IYVWDLLP
-1103 RNKTAPGWLLTLAE
+1103 RNKTAPGWLLTLAQ
-1117 TLAGQHLDDNG
+1117 TLAGQRLDDNG
-1128 VFQII
+1128 VFQIT
-1133 KADPSQTRKEIDA
+1133 KSDPSQTRKEIEA
-1146 QIEKESDEDWAAWG
+1146 LIEKESDEDWAAWG
-1160 RWWLGDRRTRKIS
+1160 RWWLGDRTTRKIS
-1173 PFSQITVAEQK
+1173 PFSQIAVAEQK